1 MYAKLILRNAR
12 RSLQDY
18 LVYIL
23 TMTICVTLFYSFLSI
38 SSSYYEPD
46 IGAEY
51 DFTMLSDGMKLAICA
66 VTLLL
71 LFLIRFV
78 NHYMLRRKQ
87 REFAIQSVMGMEQR
101 TIGRL
106 FFAETFLMG
115 LVSIAAGIF
124 LGVFCSQFI
133 TALLLTSYGKQYE
146 ITWTLFPDTVALTAA
161 FFMLSFLVVGLS
173 NTRAIRKMKIID
185 MLAADRENGPE
196 LRKSRWI
203 WVLTVLF
210 EVFSVWMCVT
220 GVQKVIFYWDSR
232 FALPVQLM
240 FWGNILL
247 PVLSLLW
254 PVLWV
259 LRRRRGGPSTLLLGL
274 LLCAL
279 LNTIAAASVPALNSR
294 YLLALGGGAVNQYL
308 LFVLVDLIFMIC
320 ALLYLASSVLIA
332 WKEGAPEHRYK
343 GENLFFFGQITSKLS
358 TTSKTMSLTCVTL
371 VLAIF
376 LFIAAPVL
384 VGWAYGYLD
393 TRSMYDVQIFSRY
406 NDVYE
411 EESLPQDSYDEVTA
425 YLAEHRIPVSRD
437 CTFSL
442 YLPERADFHSRVKY
456 EFPVV
461 AIALSDYNTI
471 REMLGYEPISLA
483 DDEFATQWKAIATEE
498 DRDIFLREH
507 PQVQTDAGTLT
518 LSAQPYYE
526 ESIGET
532 AYNSYTDVLYIF
544 PDRVCEQLLPVM
556 RNRYIT
562 TKEAISYDD
571 ARELEQVFTDQHPEL
586 ADTGVSYSI
595 RLSTLQINSTKA
607 GNFVLQAAMLYGAVV
622 LMVICLT
629 VLSLQQL
636 LDAGQ
641 YRYRFSVL
649 RKLGVEE
656 GRIGRLVLRQLGV
669 WFGLPVAVA
678 AFVSTVVISYFLQI
692 VSAEVAAYIGLSALM
707 AQVAVTVGILVLL
720 MACYFLST
728 WLLFRKAIG
737 TAPDRGTLPT

>member
-1 MYAKLILRNAR
+1 MYAKLVFRNAR
-12 RSLQDY
+12 RSIQDY

-46 IGAEY
+46 IGTEY

-66 VTLLL
+66 VTLIL

-87 REFAIQSVMGMEQR
+87 REFALQSVMGMEQR
-101 TIGRL
+101 IIGRL

-146 ITWTLFPDTVALTAA
+146 ITWTLFPDTVLLTAG
-161 FFMLSFLVVGLS
+161 FFILSLLVVGLS
-173 NTRAIRKMKIID
+173 NTRTIRKMKIID
-185 MLAADRENGPE
+185 MLTADRENGPE

-203 WVLTVLF
+203 WVLVIFF

-220 GVQKVIFYWDSR
+220 GVQKVLFYWDSR

-240 FWGNILL
+240 FWGNILF
-247 PVLSLLW
+247 PAMSLLW
-254 PVLWV
+254 PALWA
-259 LRRRRGGPSTLLLGL
+259 LRRKKGGFTALFSGL
-274 LLCAL
+274 LFSAF
-279 LNTIAAASVPALNSR
+279 LNTLAAASVPMLNSR
-294 YLLALGGGAVNQYL
+294 YLLALGGGAINQYL
-308 LFVLVDLIFMIC
+308 LFVLVDLIFLIC
-320 ALLYLASSVLIA
+320 ALLYLASSFLVA

-343 GENLFFFGQITSKLS
+343 GENLFFFGQIISKLS

-384 VGWAYGYLD
+384 VGWASGYLD
-393 TRSMYDVQIFSRY
+393 ERSMYDVQVYSWY

-411 EESLPQDSYDEVTA
+411 EGDLPGNICYDEVTA
-425 YLAEHRIPVSRD
+425 YLAEHHISVAGD

-442 YLPERADFHSRVKY
+442 YLPERADFHNRVKY

-461 AIALSDYNTI
+461 AIALSDYNAI
-471 REMLGYEPISLA
+471 REMLGYAPISLA
-483 DDEFATQWKAIATEE
+483 DGEFTTQWKTIATEE
-498 DRDIFLREH
+498 ERDSFLREH
-507 PQVQTDAGTLT
+507 SQVRTDAGTLT
-518 LSAQPYYE
+518 LSAQPFYVD
-526 ESIGET
+526 SIGGT

-544 PDRVCEQLLPVM
+544 PDSVCAQLLPVM

-562 TKEAISYDD
+562 TEEAISYND
-571 ARELEQVFTDQHPEL
+571 ARELEQVFTEQYPEL

-595 RLSTLQINSTKA
+595 RLSTLQVNSTKA

-656 GRIGRLVLRQLGV
+656 GHIGRLVLRQLGV
-669 WFGLPVAVA
+669 WFGLPVIVA
-678 AFVSTVVISYFLQI
+678 IGVSTIVIVYFLQTISAEISAYIGIGTLLLQIGTMVSILLLLLAGYFVSTWI
-692 VSAEVAAYIGLSALM
+692 
-707 AQVAVTVGILVLL
+707 
-720 MACYFLST
+720 
-728 WLLFRKAIG
+728 LFRRSIEA
-737 TAPDRGTLPT
+737 

>member
-1 MYAKLILRNAR
+1 MYAKLVLRNAR
-12 RSLQDY
+12 RSIKDY

-38 SSSYYEPD
+38 SSSYYNPD
-46 IGAEY
+46 VGAEY

-66 VTLLL
+66 VTLFL

-78 NHYMLRRKQ
+78 NNYMLRRRQ
-87 REFAIQSVMGMEQR
+87 REFALQSIMGMEQR

-133 TALLLTSYGKQYE
+133 TAMLLTSYGKQYE
-146 ITWTLFPDTVALTAA
+146 ITWTLFPDTVLLTVA
-161 FFMLSFLVVGLS
+161 FFVLSFLIVGLS

-185 MLAADRENGPE
+185 MLTADRENGPE

-203 WVLTVLF
+203 WMLTFLF
-210 EVFSVWMCVT
+210 EAFSIWMCVT
-220 GVQKVIFYWDSR
+220 GVQKVLFYWDSR
-232 FALPVQLM
+232 FALPVLLM
-240 FWGNILL
+240 FWGNILF
-247 PVLSLLW
+247 PAISLLW
-254 PVLWV
+254 PVLWALCRKKGGFPV
-259 LRRRRGGPSTLLLGL
+259 LLSGL
-274 LLCAL
+274 LISAF
-279 LNTIAAASVPALNSR
+279 LNTLAAASVPVLNSR
-294 YLLALGGGAVNQYL
+294 YFLGLGGGAVNQYL
-308 LFVLVDLIFMIC
+308 LFVLVDLIFLIC
-320 ALLYLASSVLIA
+320 ALLYLVSSFIVA
-332 WKEGAPEHRYK
+332 WKEVAPEHRYK
-343 GENLFFFGQITSKLS
+343 DENLFFFGQIISKLS

-384 VGWAYGYLD
+384 VGWASGYLD
-393 TRSMYDVQIFSRY
+393 ARSMYDVQIYSRY

-411 EESLPQDSYDEVTA
+411 EANLPQDDYDTVTDYLTDHSIETA
-425 YLAEHRIPVSRD
+425 YD

-442 YLPERADFHSRVKY
+442 YLPNRADFHNRVKY
-456 EFPVV
+456 DFPVV

-471 REMLGYEPISLA
+471 REMLGYEPIFLA
-483 DDEFATQWKAIATEE
+483 DDEFTTQWQAIATTEE
-498 DRDIFLREH
+498 RDSFLRDH
-507 PQVQTDAGTLT
+507 TQVQTDAGTLT
-518 LSAQPYYE
+518 LAEQSYYE
-526 ESIGET
+526 EAIGQT
-532 AYNSYTDVLYIF
+532 AYNSYTNVLFVF
-544 PDRVCEQLLPVM
+544 PDSVCAQLLPVM

-562 TKEAISYDD
+562 TTDAISYDN
-571 ARELEQVFTDQHPEL
+571 ARELEQVFTEQYPEL
-586 ADTGVSYSI
+586 ADTGVAYSI
-595 RLSTLQINSTKA
+595 RLSTLQINSTRA

-656 GRIGRLVLRQLGV
+656 RNIRKLVLKQLGV
-669 WFGLPVAVA
+669 WFGLPIVVAIG
-678 AFVSTVVISYFLQI
+678 VSTVVIVYFLQTI
-692 VSAEVAAYIGLSALM
+692 SAEISAYIGIDTLLL
-707 AQVAVTVGILVLL
+707 QIGTTVSILLL
-720 MACYFLST
+720 LLVGYFVST
-728 WLLFRKAIG
+728 WILFRRSIE
-737 TAPDRGTLPT
+737 T

>member
-1 MYAKLILRNAR
+1 MYAKLVLRNAR
-12 RSLQDY
+12 RSIQDY
-18 LVYIL
+18 LVYLL
-23 TMTICVTLFYSFLSI
+23 TMTVCVTLFYSFLSI
-38 SSSYYEPD
+38 SSSYYVPD
-46 IGAEY
+46 IGTEY

-66 VTLLL
+66 VTLIL

-87 REFAIQSVMGMEQR
+87 REFALQSVMGMEQR

-146 ITWTLFPDTVALTAA
+146 ITWTLFPDTVLLTVA
-161 FFMLSFLVVGLS
+161 FFVLSFLVVGLS

-185 MLAADRENGPE
+185 MLTADRENGPE

-203 WVLTVLF
+203 WMLTFLF
-210 EVFSVWMCVT
+210 EVFSIWMCIT
-220 GVQKVIFYWDSR
+220 GVQKVLFYWDSR

-240 FWGNILL
+240 FWGNILF
-247 PVLSLLW
+247 PAISLLW
-254 PVLWV
+254 PVLWA
-259 LRRRRGGPSTLLLGL
+259 LRRKKGGFPVLLSGL
-274 LLCAL
+274 LISAF
-279 LNTIAAASVPALNSR
+279 LNTLVAASVPVLNSR
-294 YLLALGGGAVNQYL
+294 YFLGLGGGAVNQYL
-308 LFVLVDLIFMIC
+308 LFVLVDLIFLIC
-320 ALLYLASSVLIA
+320 ALLYLVSSFIVA

-343 GENLFFFGQITSKLS
+343 DENLFFFGQIISKLS

-384 VGWAYGYLD
+384 VGWASGYLD
-393 TRSMYDVQIFSRY
+393 ARSMYDVQIYSRY

-411 EESLPQDSYDEVTA
+411 EANLPQDDYDTVTDYLTDHSIETA
-425 YLAEHRIPVSRD
+425 YD

-442 YLPERADFHSRVKY
+442 YLPNRADFHNRVKY
-456 EFPVV
+456 DFPVV

-471 REMLGYEPISLA
+471 REMLGYEPIFLA
-483 DDEFATQWKAIATEE
+483 DDEFTTQWQAIATTDE
-498 DRDIFLREH
+498 RDSFLRDH
-507 PQVQTDAGTLT
+507 TQVQTDAGTLT
-518 LSAQPYYE
+518 LAEQSYYE
-526 ESIGET
+526 DAIGQT
-532 AYNSYTDVLYIF
+532 AYNSYTNVLFVF
-544 PDRVCEQLLPVM
+544 PDSVCAQLLPVM

-562 TKEAISYDD
+562 TTDAISYDN
-571 ARELEQVFTDQHPEL
+571 ARELEQVFTEQYPEL
-586 ADTGVSYSI
+586 ADTGVAYSI
-595 RLSTLQINSTKA
+595 RLSTLQINSTRA

-656 GRIGRLVLRQLGV
+656 RNIRKLVLKQLGV
-669 WFGLPVAVA
+669 WFGLPIVVAIG
-678 AFVSTVVISYFLQI
+678 VSTVVIVYFLQTI
-692 VSAEVAAYIGLSALM
+692 SAEISAYIGIDTLLL
-707 AQVAVTVGILVLL
+707 QIGTTVSILLILL
-720 MACYFLST
+720 VGYFVST
-728 WLLFRKAIG
+728 WILFRRSIE
-737 TAPDRGTLPT
+737 T

>member
-1 MYAKLILRNAR
+1 MYAKLVLRNAR
-12 RSLQDY
+12 RSIQDY

-38 SSSYYEPD
+38 SSNYYNPD

-66 VTLLL
+66 VTLFL

-78 NHYMLRRKQ
+78 NNYMLRRRQ
-87 REFAIQSVMGMEQR
+87 REFALQSIMGMEQR

-133 TALLLTSYGKQYE
+133 TAMLLTSYGKQYE
-146 ITWTLFPDTVALTAA
+146 ITWTLFPDTVLLTVA
-161 FFMLSFLVVGLS
+161 FFVLSFLVVGLS

-185 MLAADRENGPE
+185 MLTADRENGPE

-203 WVLTVLF
+203 WMLTFLF
-210 EVFSVWMCVT
+210 EVFSIWMCIT
-220 GVQKVIFYWDSR
+220 GVQKVLFYWDSR

-240 FWGNILL
+240 FWGNILF
-247 PVLSLLW
+247 PAISLLW
-254 PVLWV
+254 PVLWA
-259 LRRRRGGPSTLLLGL
+259 LRRKKGGFPVLLSGL
-274 LLCAL
+274 LISAF
-279 LNTIAAASVPALNSR
+279 LNTLVAASVPVLNSR
-294 YLLALGGGAVNQYL
+294 YFLGLGGGAVNQYL
-308 LFVLVDLIFMIC
+308 LFVLVDLIFLIC
-320 ALLYLASSVLIA
+320 ALLYLVSSFIVA

-343 GENLFFFGQITSKLS
+343 DENLFFFGQIISKLS

-384 VGWAYGYLD
+384 VGWASGYLD
-393 TRSMYDVQIFSRY
+393 ARSMYDVQIYSRY

-411 EESLPQDSYDEVTA
+411 EANLPQDDYDTVTDYLTDHSIETA
-425 YLAEHRIPVSRD
+425 YD

-442 YLPERADFHSRVKY
+442 YLPNRADFHNRVKY
-456 EFPVV
+456 DFPVV

-471 REMLGYEPISLA
+471 REMLGYEPIFLA
-483 DDEFATQWKAIATEE
+483 DDEFTTQWQAIATTDE
-498 DRDIFLREH
+498 RDSFLRDH
-507 PQVQTDAGTLT
+507 TQVQTDAGTLT
-518 LSAQPYYE
+518 LAEQSYYE
-526 ESIGET
+526 DAIGQT
-532 AYNSYTDVLYIF
+532 AYNSYTNVLFVF
-544 PDRVCEQLLPVM
+544 PDSVCAQLLPVM

-562 TKEAISYDD
+562 TTDAISYDN
-571 ARELEQVFTDQHPEL
+571 ARELEQVFTEQYPEL
-586 ADTGVSYSI
+586 ADTGVAYSI
-595 RLSTLQINSTKA
+595 RLSTLQINSTRA

-656 GRIGRLVLRQLGV
+656 RNIRKLVLKQLGV
-669 WFGLPVAVA
+669 WFGLPIVVAIG
-678 AFVSTVVISYFLQI
+678 VSTVVIVYFLQTI
-692 VSAEVAAYIGLSALM
+692 SAEISAYIGIDTLLL
-707 AQVAVTVGILVLL
+707 QIGTTVSILLILL
-720 MACYFLST
+720 VGYFVST
-728 WLLFRKAIG
+728 WILFRRSIE
-737 TAPDRGTLPT
+737 T

>member
-1 MYAKLILRNAR
+1 MYAKLVLRNAR
-12 RSLQDY
+12 RSIQDY

-38 SSSYYEPD
+38 SSNYYNPD

-66 VTLLL
+66 VTLFL

-78 NHYMLRRKQ
+78 NNYMLRRRQ
-87 REFAIQSVMGMEQR
+87 REFALQSIMGMEQR

-133 TALLLTSYGKQYE
+133 TAMLLTSYGKQYE
-146 ITWTLFPDTVALTAA
+146 ITWTLFPDTVLLTVA
-161 FFMLSFLVVGLS
+161 FFVLSFLVVGLS

-185 MLAADRENGPE
+185 MLTADRENGPE

-203 WVLTVLF
+203 WMLTFLF
-210 EVFSVWMCVT
+210 EVFSIWMCIT
-220 GVQKVIFYWDSR
+220 GVQKVLFYWDSR

-240 FWGNILL
+240 FWGNILF
-247 PVLSLLW
+247 PAISLLW
-254 PVLWV
+254 PVLWA
-259 LRRRRGGPSTLLLGL
+259 LRRKKGGFPVLLSGL
-274 LLCAL
+274 LISAF
-279 LNTIAAASVPALNSR
+279 LNTLVAASVPVLNSR
-294 YLLALGGGAVNQYL
+294 YFLGLGGGAVNQYL
-308 LFVLVDLIFMIC
+308 LFVLVDLIFLIC
-320 ALLYLASSVLIA
+320 ALLYLVSSFIVA

-343 GENLFFFGQITSKLS
+343 DENLFFFGQIISKLS

-384 VGWAYGYLD
+384 VGWASGYLD
-393 TRSMYDVQIFSRY
+393 ARSMYDVQIYSRY

-411 EESLPQDSYDEVTA
+411 EANLPQDDYDTVTDYLTDHSIETA
-425 YLAEHRIPVSRD
+425 YD

-442 YLPERADFHSRVKY
+442 YLPNRADFHNRVKFD
-456 EFPVV
+456 FPVV

-471 REMLGYEPISLA
+471 REMLGYEPIFLA
-483 DDEFATQWKAIATEE
+483 DDEFTTQWQAIATTDE
-498 DRDIFLREH
+498 RDSFLRDH
-507 PQVQTDAGTLT
+507 TQVQTDAGTLT
-518 LSAQPYYE
+518 LAEQSYYE
-526 ESIGET
+526 DAIGQT
-532 AYNSYTDVLYIF
+532 AYNSYTNVLFVF
-544 PDRVCEQLLPVM
+544 PDSVCAQLLPVM

-562 TKEAISYDD
+562 TTDAISYDN
-571 ARELEQVFTDQHPEL
+571 ARELEQVFTEQYPEL
-586 ADTGVSYSI
+586 ADTGVAYSI
-595 RLSTLQINSTKA
+595 RLSTLQINSTRA

-656 GRIGRLVLRQLGV
+656 RNIRKLVLKQLGV
-669 WFGLPVAVA
+669 WFGLPIVVAIG
-678 AFVSTVVISYFLQI
+678 VSTVVIVYFLQTI
-692 VSAEVAAYIGLSALM
+692 SAEISAYIGIGTLLL
-707 AQVAVTVGILVLL
+707 QIGTTVSILLL
-720 MACYFLST
+720 LLVGYFVST
-728 WLLFRKAIG
+728 WILFRRSIE
-737 TAPDRGTLPT
+737 T

>member
-1 MYAKLILRNAR
+1 MYAKLVFRNAR
-12 RSLQDY
+12 RSIQDY

-46 IGAEY
+46 IGTEY

-66 VTLLL
+66 VTLIL

-87 REFAIQSVMGMEQR
+87 REFALQSVMGMEQR
-101 TIGRL
+101 IIGRL

-146 ITWTLFPDTVALTAA
+146 ITWTLFPDTVLLTAG
-161 FFMLSFLVVGLS
+161 FFILSLLVVGLS
-173 NTRAIRKMKIID
+173 NTRTIRKMKIID
-185 MLAADRENGPE
+185 MLTADRDNGPE

-203 WVLTVLF
+203 WVLVIFF

-220 GVQKVIFYWDSR
+220 GVQKVLFYWDSR

-240 FWGNILL
+240 FWGNILF
-247 PVLSLLW
+247 PAMSLLW
-254 PVLWV
+254 PALWA
-259 LRRRRGGPSTLLLGL
+259 LRRKKGGFTALFSGL
-274 LLCAL
+274 LFSAF
-279 LNTIAAASVPALNSR
+279 LNTLAAASVPMLNSR
-294 YLLALGGGAVNQYL
+294 YLLALGGGAINQYL
-308 LFVLVDLIFMIC
+308 LFVLVDLIFLIC
-320 ALLYLASSVLIA
+320 VLIYLVSSFIVA
-332 WKEGAPEHRYK
+332 WKEGKPEHRYK
-343 GENLFFFGQITSKLS
+343 GENLFFFGQIISKLS

-384 VGWAYGYLD
+384 VEWASGYLD
-393 TRSMYDVQIFSRY
+393 ARSMYDVQIYSRY

-411 EESLPQDSYDEVTA
+411 EANLPQDDYDTVTDYLTDHSIETA
-425 YLAEHRIPVSRD
+425 YD

-442 YLPERADFHSRVKY
+442 YLPNRADFHNRVKY
-456 EFPVV
+456 DFPVV

-471 REMLGYEPISLA
+471 REMLGYEPIFLA
-483 DDEFATQWKAIATEE
+483 DGEFTTHWQTIATTDE
-498 DRDIFLREH
+498 RDSFLRDH
-507 PQVQTDAGTLT
+507 TQVQTDAGTLT
-518 LSAQPYYE
+518 LAEQSYYE
-526 ESIGET
+526 EAIGQT
-532 AYNSYTDVLYIF
+532 AYNSYTNVLFVF
-544 PDRVCEQLLPVM
+544 PDSVCAQLLPVM

-562 TKEAISYDD
+562 TEEAISYND
-571 ARELEQVFTDQHPEL
+571 ARELEQVFTEQYPEL
-586 ADTGVSYSI
+586 ADTGVAYSI
-595 RLSTLQINSTKA
+595 RLSTLQINSTRA

-656 GRIGRLVLRQLGV
+656 RNIRKLVLKQLGV
-669 WFGLPVAVA
+669 WFGLPIVVAIG
-678 AFVSTVVISYFLQI
+678 VSTVVIVYFLQTI
-692 VSAEVAAYIGLSALM
+692 SVEISAYIGIGTLLL
-707 AQVAVTVGILVLL
+707 QIGTTVSILLL
-720 MACYFLST
+720 LVGYFVST
-728 WLLFRKAIG
+728 WILFHRSIE
-737 TAPDRGTLPT
+737 T

>member
-1 MYAKLILRNAR
+1 MYAKLVLRNAR
-12 RSLQDY
+12 RSIQDY

-38 SSSYYEPD
+38 SSSYYNPD

-66 VTLLL
+66 VTLFL

-78 NHYMLRRKQ
+78 NNYMLRRRQ
-87 REFAIQSVMGMEQR
+87 REFALQSIMGMEQR

-133 TALLLTSYGKQYE
+133 TAMLLTSYGKQYE
-146 ITWTLFPDTVALTAA
+146 ITWTLFPDTVLLTVA
-161 FFMLSFLVVGLS
+161 FFVLSFLVVGLS

-185 MLAADRENGPE
+185 MLTADRENGPE

-203 WVLTVLF
+203 WMLTFLF
-210 EVFSVWMCVT
+210 EVFSIWMCIT
-220 GVQKVIFYWDSR
+220 GVQKVLFYWDSR

-240 FWGNILL
+240 FWGNILF
-247 PVLSLLW
+247 PAISLLW
-254 PVLWV
+254 PVLWA
-259 LRRRRGGPSTLLLGL
+259 LRRKKGGFPVLLSGL
-274 LLCAL
+274 LISAF
-279 LNTIAAASVPALNSR
+279 LNTLVAASVPVLNSR
-294 YLLALGGGAVNQYL
+294 YFLGLGGGAVNQYL
-308 LFVLVDLIFMIC
+308 LFVLVDLIFLIC
-320 ALLYLASSVLIA
+320 ALLYLVSSFIVA
-332 WKEGAPEHRYK
+332 WKEGSPEHRYK
-343 GENLFFFGQITSKLS
+343 DENLFFFGQIISKLS

-384 VGWAYGYLD
+384 VGWASGYLD
-393 TRSMYDVQIFSRY
+393 ARSMYDVQIYSRY

-411 EESLPQDSYDEVTA
+411 EANLPQDDYDTVTDYLTDHSIETA
-425 YLAEHRIPVSRD
+425 YD

-442 YLPERADFHSRVKY
+442 YLPNRADFHNRVKY
-456 EFPVV
+456 DFPVV

-471 REMLGYEPISLA
+471 REMLGYEPIFLA
-483 DDEFATQWKAIATEE
+483 DDEFTTQWQAIATTDE
-498 DRDIFLREH
+498 RDSFLRDH
-507 PQVQTDAGTLT
+507 TQVQTDAGTLT
-518 LSAQPYYE
+518 LAEQSYYE
-526 ESIGET
+526 DAIGQT
-532 AYNSYTDVLYIF
+532 AYNSYTNVLFVF
-544 PDRVCEQLLPVM
+544 PDSVCAQLLPVM

-562 TKEAISYDD
+562 TTDAISYDN
-571 ARELEQVFTDQHPEL
+571 ARELEQVFTEQYPEL
-586 ADTGVSYSI
+586 ADTGVAYSI
-595 RLSTLQINSTKA
+595 RLSTLQINSTRA

-656 GRIGRLVLRQLGV
+656 RNIRKLVLKQLGV
-669 WFGLPVAVA
+669 WFGLPIVVAIG
-678 AFVSTVVISYFLQI
+678 VSTVVIVYFLQTI
-692 VSAEVAAYIGLSALM
+692 SAEISAYIGIDTLLL
-707 AQVAVTVGILVLL
+707 QIGTTVSILLILL
-720 MACYFLST
+720 VGYFVST
-728 WLLFRKAIG
+728 WILFRRSIE
-737 TAPDRGTLPT
+737 T

>member
-1 MYAKLILRNAR
+1 MYAKLVFRNAR
-12 RSLQDY
+12 RSIQDY

-46 IGAEY
+46 IGTEY

-66 VTLLL
+66 VTLIL

-87 REFAIQSVMGMEQR
+87 REFALQSVMGMEQR
-101 TIGRL
+101 IIGRL

-146 ITWTLFPDTVALTAA
+146 ITWTLFPDTVLLTAG
-161 FFMLSFLVVGLS
+161 FFILSLLVVGLS
-173 NTRAIRKMKIID
+173 NTRTIRKMKIID
-185 MLAADRENGPE
+185 MLTADRDNGPE

-203 WVLTVLF
+203 WVLVIFF

-220 GVQKVIFYWDSR
+220 GVQKVLFYWDSR

-240 FWGNILL
+240 FWGNILF
-247 PVLSLLW
+247 PAMSLLW
-254 PVLWV
+254 PALWA
-259 LRRRRGGPSTLLLGL
+259 LRRKKGGFTALFSGL
-274 LLCAL
+274 LFSAF
-279 LNTIAAASVPALNSR
+279 LNTLAAASVPMLNSR
-294 YLLALGGGAVNQYL
+294 YLLALGGGAINQYL
-308 LFVLVDLIFMIC
+308 LFVLVDLIFLIC
-320 ALLYLASSVLIA
+320 VLIYLVSSFIVA
-332 WKEGAPEHRYK
+332 WKEGKPEHRYK
-343 GENLFFFGQITSKLS
+343 GENLFFFGQIISKLS

-384 VGWAYGYLD
+384 VEWASGYLD
-393 TRSMYDVQIFSRY
+393 ARSMYDVQIYSRY

-411 EESLPQDSYDEVTA
+411 EANLPQDDYDTVTDYLTDHSIETA
-425 YLAEHRIPVSRD
+425 YD

-442 YLPERADFHSRVKY
+442 YLPNRADFHNRVKY
-456 EFPVV
+456 DFPVV

-471 REMLGYEPISLA
+471 REMLGYEPIFLA
-483 DDEFATQWKAIATEE
+483 DGEFTTHWQTIATTDE
-498 DRDIFLREH
+498 RDSFLRDH
-507 PQVQTDAGTLT
+507 TQVQTDAGTLT
-518 LSAQPYYE
+518 LAEQSYYE
-526 ESIGET
+526 EAIGQT
-532 AYNSYTDVLYIF
+532 AYNSYTNVLFVF
-544 PDRVCEQLLPVM
+544 PDSVCAQLLPVM

-562 TKEAISYDD
+562 TTDAISYDN
-571 ARELEQVFTDQHPEL
+571 ARELEQVFTEQYPEL
-586 ADTGVSYSI
+586 ADTGVAYSI
-595 RLSTLQINSTKA
+595 RLSTLQINSTRA

-656 GRIGRLVLRQLGV
+656 RNIRKLVLKQLGV
-669 WFGLPVAVA
+669 WFGLPIVVAIG
-678 AFVSTVVISYFLQI
+678 VSTVVIVYFLRPYPSRSPRI
-692 VSAEVAAYIGLSALM
+692 LESALYCCKLE
-707 AQVAVTVGILVLL
+707 Q
-720 MACYFLST
+720 
-728 WLLFRKAIG
+728 R
-737 TAPDRGTLPT
+737 

>member
-1 MYAKLILRNAR
+1 MYAKLVLRNAR
-12 RSLQDY
+12 RSIQDY

-38 SSSYYEPD
+38 SSNYYNPD

-66 VTLLL
+66 VTLFL

-78 NHYMLRRKQ
+78 NNYMLRRRQ
-87 REFAIQSVMGMEQR
+87 REFALQSIMGMEQR

-133 TALLLTSYGKQYE
+133 TAMLLTSYGKQYE
-146 ITWTLFPDTVALTAA
+146 ITWTLFPDTVLLTVA
-161 FFMLSFLVVGLS
+161 FFVLSFLVVGLS

-185 MLAADRENGPE
+185 MLTADRENGPE

-203 WVLTVLF
+203 WMLTFLF
-210 EVFSVWMCVT
+210 EVFSIWMCIT
-220 GVQKVIFYWDSR
+220 GVQKVLFYWDSR

-240 FWGNILL
+240 FWGNILF
-247 PVLSLLW
+247 PAISLLW
-254 PVLWV
+254 PVLWA
-259 LRRRRGGPSTLLLGL
+259 LRRKKGGFPVLLSGL
-274 LLCAL
+274 LISAF
-279 LNTIAAASVPALNSR
+279 LNTLVAASVPVLNSR
-294 YLLALGGGAVNQYL
+294 YFLGLGGGAVNQYL
-308 LFVLVDLIFMIC
+308 LFVLVDLIFLIC
-320 ALLYLASSVLIA
+320 ALLYLVSSFIVA

-343 GENLFFFGQITSKLS
+343 DENLFFFGQIISKLS

-384 VGWAYGYLD
+384 VGWASGYLD
-393 TRSMYDVQIFSRY
+393 ARSMYDVQIYSRY

-411 EESLPQDSYDEVTA
+411 EANLPQDDYDTVTDYLTDHSIETA
-425 YLAEHRIPVSRD
+425 YD

-442 YLPERADFHSRVKY
+442 YLPNRADFHNRVKY
-456 EFPVV
+456 DFPVV
-461 AIALSDYNTI
+461 AFALSDYNTI
-471 REMLGYEPISLA
+471 REMLGYEPIFLA
-483 DDEFATQWKAIATEE
+483 DDEFTTQWQAIATTDE
-498 DRDIFLREH
+498 RDSFLRDH
-507 PQVQTDAGTLT
+507 TQVQTDAGTLT
-518 LSAQPYYE
+518 LAEQSYYE
-526 ESIGET
+526 DAIGQT
-532 AYNSYTDVLYIF
+532 AYNSYTNVLFVF
-544 PDRVCEQLLPVM
+544 PDSVCAQLLPVM

-562 TKEAISYDD
+562 TTDAISYDN
-571 ARELEQVFTDQHPEL
+571 ARELEQVFTEQYPEL
-586 ADTGVSYSI
+586 ADTGVAYSI
-595 RLSTLQINSTKA
+595 RLSTLQINSTRA

-656 GRIGRLVLRQLGV
+656 RNIRKLVLKQLGV
-669 WFGLPVAVA
+669 WFGLPIVVAIG
-678 AFVSTVVISYFLQI
+678 VSTVVIVYFLQTI
-692 VSAEVAAYIGLSALM
+692 SAEISAYIGIGTLLL
-707 AQVAVTVGILVLL
+707 QIGTTVSILLL
-720 MACYFLST
+720 LLVGYFVST
-728 WLLFRKAIG
+728 WILFRRSIE
-737 TAPDRGTLPT
+737 T

>member
-1 MYAKLILRNAR
+1 MYAKLVFRNAR
-12 RSLQDY
+12 RSIQDY

-46 IGAEY
+46 IGTEY

-66 VTLLL
+66 VTLIL

-87 REFAIQSVMGMEQR
+87 REFALQSVMGMEQR
-101 TIGRL
+101 IIGRL

-146 ITWTLFPDTVALTAA
+146 ITWTLFPDTVLLTAG
-161 FFMLSFLVVGLS
+161 FFILSLLVVGLS
-173 NTRAIRKMKIID
+173 NTRTIRKMKIID
-185 MLAADRENGPE
+185 MLTADRDNGPE

-203 WVLTVLF
+203 WVLVIFF

-220 GVQKVIFYWDSR
+220 GVQKVLFYWDSR

-240 FWGNILL
+240 FWGNILF
-247 PVLSLLW
+247 PAMSLLW
-254 PVLWV
+254 PALWA
-259 LRRRRGGPSTLLLGL
+259 LRRKKGGFTALFSGL
-274 LLCAL
+274 LFSAF
-279 LNTIAAASVPALNSR
+279 LNTLAAASVPMLNSR
-294 YLLALGGGAVNQYL
+294 YLLALGGGAINQYL
-308 LFVLVDLIFMIC
+308 LFVLVDLIFLIC
-320 ALLYLASSVLIA
+320 VLIYLVSSFIVA
-332 WKEGAPEHRYK
+332 WKEGKPEHRYK
-343 GENLFFFGQITSKLS
+343 GENLFFFGQIISKLS

-384 VGWAYGYLD
+384 VEWASGYLD
-393 TRSMYDVQIFSRY
+393 ARSMYDVQIYSRY

-411 EESLPQDSYDEVTA
+411 EANLPQDDYDTVTDYLTDHSIETA
-425 YLAEHRIPVSRD
+425 YD

-442 YLPERADFHSRVKY
+442 YLPNRADFHNRVKY
-456 EFPVV
+456 DFPVV

-471 REMLGYEPISLA
+471 REMLGYEPIFLA
-483 DDEFATQWKAIATEE
+483 DGEFTTHWQTIATTDE
-498 DRDIFLREH
+498 RDSFLRDH
-507 PQVQTDAGTLT
+507 TQVQTDAGTLT
-518 LSAQPYYE
+518 LAEQSYYE
-526 ESIGET
+526 EAIGQT
-532 AYNSYTDVLYIF
+532 AYNSYTNVLFVF
-544 PDRVCEQLLPVM
+544 PDSVCAQLLPVM

-562 TKEAISYDD
+562 TTDAISYDN
-571 ARELEQVFTDQHPEL
+571 ARELEQVFTEQYPEL
-586 ADTGVSYSI
+586 ADTGVAYSI
-595 RLSTLQINSTKA
+595 RLSTLQINSTRA

-656 GRIGRLVLRQLGV
+656 RNIRKLVLKQLGV
-669 WFGLPVAVA
+669 WFGLPIVVAIG
-678 AFVSTVVISYFLQI
+678 VSTVVIVYFLQTI
-692 VSAEVAAYIGLSALM
+692 SVEISAYIGIGTLLL
-707 AQVAVTVGILVLL
+707 QIGTTVSILLL
-720 MACYFLST
+720 LVGYFVST
-728 WLLFRKAIG
+728 WILFHRSIE
-737 TAPDRGTLPT
+737 T

>member
-1 MYAKLILRNAR
+1 MYAKLVFRNAR
-12 RSLQDY
+12 RSIQDY

-38 SSSYYEPD
+38 SSSNYDPD
-46 IGAEY
+46 IGTEY

-66 VTLLL
+66 ITLFL

-87 REFAIQSVMGMEQR
+87 REFALQSVMGMEQR
-101 TIGRL
+101 IIGRL

-146 ITWTLFPDTVALTAA
+146 ITWTLFPDTVLLTAG
-161 FFMLSFLVVGLS
+161 FFILSLLVVGLS
-173 NTRAIRKMKIID
+173 NTRTIRKMKIID
-185 MLAADRENGPE
+185 MLTADRDNGPE

-203 WVLTVLF
+203 WVLVIFF

-220 GVQKVIFYWDSR
+220 GVQKVLFYWDSR

-240 FWGNILL
+240 FWGNILF
-247 PVLSLLW
+247 PAMSLLW
-254 PVLWV
+254 PALWA
-259 LRRRRGGPSTLLLGL
+259 LRRKKGGFTALFSGL
-274 LLCAL
+274 LFSAF
-279 LNTIAAASVPALNSR
+279 LNTLAAASVPMLNSR
-294 YLLALGGGAVNQYL
+294 YLLALGGGAINQYL
-308 LFVLVDLIFMIC
+308 LFVLVDLIFLIC
-320 ALLYLASSVLIA
+320 VLIYLVSSFIVA
-332 WKEGAPEHRYK
+332 WKEGKPEHRYK
-343 GENLFFFGQITSKLS
+343 GENLFFFGQIISKLS

-384 VGWAYGYLD
+384 VEWASGYLD
-393 TRSMYDVQIFSRY
+393 ARSMYDVQIYSRY

-411 EESLPQDSYDEVTA
+411 EANLPQDDYDTVTDYLTDHSIETA
-425 YLAEHRIPVSRD
+425 YD

-442 YLPERADFHSRVKY
+442 YLPNRADFHNRVKY
-456 EFPVV
+456 DFPVV

-471 REMLGYEPISLA
+471 REMLGYEPIFLA
-483 DDEFATQWKAIATEE
+483 DDEFTTQWQAIATTDE
-498 DRDIFLREH
+498 RDSFLRDH
-507 PQVQTDAGTLT
+507 TQVQTDAGTLT
-518 LSAQPYYE
+518 LAEQSYYE
-526 ESIGET
+526 EAIGQT
-532 AYNSYTDVLYIF
+532 AYNSYTNVLFVF
-544 PDRVCEQLLPVM
+544 PDSVCAQLLPVM

-562 TKEAISYDD
+562 TTDAISYDN
-571 ARELEQVFTDQHPEL
+571 ARELEQVFTEQYPEL
-586 ADTGVSYSI
+586 ADTGVAYSI
-595 RLSTLQINSTKA
+595 RLSTLQINSTRA

-656 GRIGRLVLRQLGV
+656 RNIRKLVLKQLGV
-669 WFGLPVAVA
+669 WFGLPIVVAIG
-678 AFVSTVVISYFLQI
+678 VSTVVIVYFLQTI
-692 VSAEVAAYIGLSALM
+692 SAEISAYIGIGTLLL
-707 AQVAVTVGILVLL
+707 QIGTTVSILLL
-720 MACYFLST
+720 LLVGYFVST
-728 WLLFRKAIG
+728 WILFRRSIE
-737 TAPDRGTLPT
+737 T

>member
-1 MYAKLILRNAR
+1 MYAKLVLRNAR
-12 RSLQDY
+12 RSIQDY

-38 SSSYYEPD
+38 SSNYYNPD

-66 VTLLL
+66 VTLIL

-87 REFAIQSVMGMEQR
+87 REFALQSIMGMEQQ

-133 TALLLTSYGKQYE
+133 TAMLLTSYGKQYE
-146 ITWTLFPDTVALTAA
+146 ITWTLFPDTVLLTVA
-161 FFMLSFLVVGLS
+161 FFVLSFLVVGLS

-185 MLAADRENGPE
+185 MLTADRKNGPE

-203 WVLTVLF
+203 WMLTFLF
-210 EVFSVWMCVT
+210 EVFSIWMCIT
-220 GVQKVIFYWDSR
+220 GVQKVLFYWDSR

-240 FWGNILL
+240 FWGNILF
-247 PVLSLLW
+247 PAISLLW
-254 PVLWV
+254 PVLWA
-259 LRRRRGGPSTLLLGL
+259 LRRKKGGFPVLLSGL
-274 LLCAL
+274 LISAF
-279 LNTIAAASVPALNSR
+279 LNTLVAASVPVLNSR
-294 YLLALGGGAVNQYL
+294 YFLGLGGGAVNQYL
-308 LFVLVDLIFMIC
+308 LFVLVDLIFLIC
-320 ALLYLASSVLIA
+320 ALLYLVSSFIVA
-332 WKEGAPEHRYK
+332 WKEGSPEHRYK
-343 GENLFFFGQITSKLS
+343 DENLFFFGQIISKLS

-384 VGWAYGYLD
+384 VGWASGYLD
-393 TRSMYDVQIFSRY
+393 ARSMYDVQIYSRY

-411 EESLPQDSYDEVTA
+411 EANLPQDDYDTVTDYLTDHSIETA
-425 YLAEHRIPVSRD
+425 YD

-442 YLPERADFHSRVKY
+442 YLPNRADFHNRVKY
-456 EFPVV
+456 DFPVV

-471 REMLGYEPISLA
+471 REMLGYEPIFLA
-483 DDEFATQWKAIATEE
+483 DDEFTTQWQAIATTDE
-498 DRDIFLREH
+498 RDSFLRDH
-507 PQVQTDAGTLT
+507 TQVQTDAGTLT
-518 LSAQPYYE
+518 LAEQSYYE
-526 ESIGET
+526 DAIGQT
-532 AYNSYTDVLYIF
+532 AYNSYTNVLFVF
-544 PDRVCEQLLPVM
+544 PDSVCAQLLPVM

-562 TKEAISYDD
+562 TTDAISYDN
-571 ARELEQVFTDQHPEL
+571 ARELEQVFTEQYPEL
-586 ADTGVSYSI
+586 ADTGVAYSI
-595 RLSTLQINSTKA
+595 RLSTLQINSTRA

-656 GRIGRLVLRQLGV
+656 RNIRKLVLKQLGV
-669 WFGLPVAVA
+669 WFGLPIVVAIG
-678 AFVSTVVISYFLQI
+678 VSTVVIVYFLQTI
-692 VSAEVAAYIGLSALM
+692 SAEISAYIGIDTLLL
-707 AQVAVTVGILVLL
+707 QIGTTVSILLILL
-720 MACYFLST
+720 VGYFVST
-728 WLLFRKAIG
+728 WILFRRSIE
-737 TAPDRGTLPT
+737 T

>member
-1 MYAKLILRNAR
+1 MYAKLVLRNAR
-12 RSLQDY
+12 RSIQDY

-38 SSSYYEPD
+38 SSNYYNPD

-66 VTLLL
+66 VTLFL

-78 NHYMLRRKQ
+78 NNYMLRRKQ
-87 REFAIQSVMGMEQR
+87 REFALQSIMGMEQR

-115 LVSIAAGIF
+115 LVSIVAGIF
-124 LGVFCSQFI
+124 FGVFCSQFI
-133 TALLLTSYGKQYE
+133 TAMLLTSYGKQYE
-146 ITWTLFPDTVALTAA
+146 ITWTLFPDTVLLTVA
-161 FFMLSFLVVGLS
+161 FFVLSFLVVGLS

-185 MLAADRENGPE
+185 MLTADRENGPE

-203 WVLTVLF
+203 WMLTFLF
-210 EVFSVWMCVT
+210 EVFSIWMCIT
-220 GVQKVIFYWDSR
+220 GVQKVLFYWDSR

-240 FWGNILL
+240 FWGNILF
-247 PVLSLLW
+247 PAISLLW
-254 PVLWV
+254 PVLWA
-259 LRRRRGGPSTLLLGL
+259 LRRKKGGFPVLLSGL
-274 LLCAL
+274 LISAF
-279 LNTIAAASVPALNSR
+279 LNTLVAASVPVLNSR
-294 YLLALGGGAVNQYL
+294 YFLGLGGGAVNQYL
-308 LFVLVDLIFMIC
+308 LFVLVDLIFLIC
-320 ALLYLASSVLIA
+320 ALLYLVSSFIVA

-343 GENLFFFGQITSKLS
+343 DENLFFFGQIISKLS

-384 VGWAYGYLD
+384 VGWASGYLD
-393 TRSMYDVQIFSRY
+393 ARSMYDVQIYSRY

-411 EESLPQDSYDEVTA
+411 EANLPQDDYDTVTDYLTDHSIETA
-425 YLAEHRIPVSRD
+425 YD

-442 YLPERADFHSRVKY
+442 YLPNRADFHNRVKY
-456 EFPVV
+456 DFPVV

-471 REMLGYEPISLA
+471 REMLGYEPIFLA
-483 DDEFATQWKAIATEE
+483 DDEFTTQWQAIATTDE
-498 DRDIFLREH
+498 RDSFLRDH
-507 PQVQTDAGTLT
+507 TQVQTDAGTLT
-518 LSAQPYYE
+518 LAEQSYYE
-526 ESIGET
+526 DAIGQT
-532 AYNSYTDVLYIF
+532 AYNSYTNVLFVF
-544 PDRVCEQLLPVM
+544 PDSVCAQLLPVM

-562 TKEAISYDD
+562 TTDAISYDN
-571 ARELEQVFTDQHPEL
+571 ARELEQVFTEQYPEL
-586 ADTGVSYSI
+586 ADTGVAYSI
-595 RLSTLQINSTKA
+595 RLSTLQINSTRA

-656 GRIGRLVLRQLGV
+656 RNIRKLVLKQLGV
-669 WFGLPVAVA
+669 WFGLPIVVAIG
-678 AFVSTVVISYFLQI
+678 VSTVVIVYFLQTI
-692 VSAEVAAYIGLSALM
+692 SAEISAYIGIDTLLL
-707 AQVAVTVGILVLL
+707 QIGTTVSILLILL
-720 MACYFLST
+720 VGYFVST
-728 WLLFRKAIG
+728 WILFRRSIE
-737 TAPDRGTLPT
+737 T

>member
-1 MYAKLILRNAR
+1 MYAKLVLRNAR
-12 RSLQDY
+12 RSIQDY

-38 SSSYYEPD
+38 SSSYYNPD

-66 VTLLL
+66 VTLFL

-78 NHYMLRRKQ
+78 NNYMLRRRQ
-87 REFAIQSVMGMEQR
+87 REFALQSIMGMEQR

-133 TALLLTSYGKQYE
+133 TAMLLTSYGKQYE
-146 ITWTLFPDTVALTAA
+146 ITWTLFPDTVLLTVA
-161 FFMLSFLVVGLS
+161 FFVLSFLVVGLS

-185 MLAADRENGPE
+185 MLTADRENGPE

-203 WVLTVLF
+203 WMLTFLF
-210 EVFSVWMCVT
+210 EVFSIWMCIT
-220 GVQKVIFYWDSR
+220 GVQKVLFYWDSR

-240 FWGNILL
+240 FWGNILF
-247 PVLSLLW
+247 PAISLLW
-254 PVLWV
+254 PVLWA
-259 LRRRRGGPSTLLLGL
+259 LRRKKGGFPVLLSGL
-274 LLCAL
+274 LISAF
-279 LNTIAAASVPALNSR
+279 LNTLVAASVPVLNSR
-294 YLLALGGGAVNQYL
+294 YFLGLGGGAVNQYL
-308 LFVLVDLIFMIC
+308 LFVLVDLIFLIC
-320 ALLYLASSVLIA
+320 ALLYLVSSFIVA

-343 GENLFFFGQITSKLS
+343 DENLFFFGQIISKLS

-384 VGWAYGYLD
+384 VGWASGYLD
-393 TRSMYDVQIFSRY
+393 ARSMYDVQIYSRY

-411 EESLPQDSYDEVTA
+411 EANLPQDDYDTVTDYLTDHSIETA
-425 YLAEHRIPVSRD
+425 YD

-442 YLPERADFHSRVKY
+442 YLPNRADFHNRVKY
-456 EFPVV
+456 DFPVV

-471 REMLGYEPISLA
+471 REMLGYEPIFLA
-483 DDEFATQWKAIATEE
+483 DDEFTTQWQAIATTDE
-498 DRDIFLREH
+498 RDSFLRDH
-507 PQVQTDAGTLT
+507 TQVQTDAGTLT
-518 LSAQPYYE
+518 LAEQSYYE
-526 ESIGET
+526 DAIGQT
-532 AYNSYTDVLYIF
+532 AYNSYTNVLFVF
-544 PDRVCEQLLPVM
+544 PDSVCAQLLPVM

-562 TKEAISYDD
+562 TTDAISYDN
-571 ARELEQVFTDQHPEL
+571 ARELEQVFTEQYPEL
-586 ADTGVSYSI
+586 ADTGVAYSI
-595 RLSTLQINSTKA
+595 RLSTLQINSTRA

-636 LDAGQ
+636 LDTGQ

-656 GRIGRLVLRQLGV
+656 RNIRKLVLKQLGV
-669 WFGLPVAVA
+669 WFGLPIVVAIG
-678 AFVSTVVISYFLQI
+678 VSTVVIVYFLQTI
-692 VSAEVAAYIGLSALM
+692 SAEISAYIGIDTLLL
-707 AQVAVTVGILVLL
+707 QIGTTVSILLILL
-720 MACYFLST
+720 VGYFVST
-728 WLLFRKAIG
+728 WILFRRSIE
-737 TAPDRGTLPT
+737 T

>member
-1 MYAKLILRNAR
+1 MYAKLVFRNAR
-12 RSLQDY
+12 RSIQDY

-38 SSSYYEPD
+38 SSNYYEPD
-46 IGAEY
+46 IGTEY

-66 VTLLL
+66 VTLIL

-87 REFAIQSVMGMEQR
+87 REFALQSVMGMEQR
-101 TIGRL
+101 IIGRL

-115 LVSIAAGIF
+115 LVSIVAGIF

-146 ITWTLFPDTVALTAA
+146 ITWTLFPDTVLLTAG
-161 FFMLSFLVVGLS
+161 FFILSLLVVGLS
-173 NTRAIRKMKIID
+173 NTRTIRKMKIID
-185 MLAADRENGPE
+185 MLTADRENGPE

-203 WVLTVLF
+203 WVLVIFF

-220 GVQKVIFYWDSR
+220 GVQKVLFYWDSR

-240 FWGNILL
+240 FWGNILF
-247 PVLSLLW
+247 PAMSLLW
-254 PVLWV
+254 PALWA
-259 LRRRRGGPSTLLLGL
+259 LRRRKGGFPALLSGL
-274 LLCAL
+274 LLCSL

-294 YLLALGGGAVNQYL
+294 YLLALGGGGVNQYL
-308 LFVLVDLIFMIC
+308 LFILVDLIFLIC
-320 ALLYLASSVLIA
+320 ALLYLASSFLVA

-343 GENLFFFGQITSKLS
+343 GENLFFFGQIISKLS

-384 VGWAYGYLD
+384 VGWASGYLD
-393 TRSMYDVQIFSRY
+393 ERSMYDVQVYSWY

-411 EESLPQDSYDEVTA
+411 EGDLPGNIYYDEITA
-425 YLAEHRIPVSRD
+425 YLAEHHISVAGDR
-437 CTFSL
+437 TFSL
-442 YLPERADFHSRVKY
+442 YLPERADFHNRVKY

-461 AIALSDYNTI
+461 AIALSDYNAI
-471 REMLGYEPISLA
+471 REMLGYAPISLA
-483 DDEFATQWKAIATEE
+483 DGEFTTQWKTIATEE
-498 DRDIFLREH
+498 ERDSFLREH
-507 PQVQTDAGTLT
+507 SQVQTDAGTLT
-518 LSAQPYYE
+518 LAEQSYYE
-526 ESIGET
+526 EAIGQT
-532 AYNSYTDVLYIF
+532 AYNSYTNVLFVF
-544 PDRVCEQLLPVM
+544 PDSVCAQLLPVM

-562 TKEAISYDD
+562 TTDAISYDN
-571 ARELEQVFTDQHPEL
+571 ARELEQVFTEQYPEL
-586 ADTGVSYSI
+586 ADTGVAYSI
-595 RLSTLQINSTKA
+595 RLSTLQINSTRA

-656 GRIGRLVLRQLGV
+656 RNIRKLVLKQLGV
-669 WFGLPVAVA
+669 WFGLPIVVAIG
-678 AFVSTVVISYFLQI
+678 VSTVVIVYFLQTI
-692 VSAEVAAYIGLSALM
+692 SVEISAYIGIGTLLL
-707 AQVAVTVGILVLL
+707 QIGTTVSILLL
-720 MACYFLST
+720 LLVGYFVST
-728 WLLFRKAIG
+728 WILFHRSIE
-737 TAPDRGTLPT
+737 T

>member
-1 MYAKLILRNAR
+1 MYAKLVLRNAR
-12 RSLQDY
+12 RSIQDY

-38 SSSYYEPD
+38 SSNYYNPD

-66 VTLLL
+66 VTLFL

-78 NHYMLRRKQ
+78 NNYMLRRRQ
-87 REFAIQSVMGMEQR
+87 REFALQSIMGMEQR

-133 TALLLTSYGKQYE
+133 TAMLLTSYGKQYE
-146 ITWTLFPDTVALTAA
+146 ITWTLFPDTVLLTVA
-161 FFMLSFLVVGLS
+161 FFVLSFLVVGLS

-185 MLAADRENGPE
+185 MLTADRKNGPE

-203 WVLTVLF
+203 WMLTFLF
-210 EVFSVWMCVT
+210 EVFSIWMCIT
-220 GVQKVIFYWDSR
+220 GVQKVLFYWDSR

-240 FWGNILL
+240 FWGNILF
-247 PVLSLLW
+247 PAISLLW
-254 PVLWV
+254 PVLWA
-259 LRRRRGGPSTLLLGL
+259 LRRKKGGFPVLLSGL
-274 LLCAL
+274 LISAF
-279 LNTIAAASVPALNSR
+279 LNTLVAASVPVLNSR
-294 YLLALGGGAVNQYL
+294 YFLGLGGGAVNQYL
-308 LFVLVDLIFMIC
+308 LFVLVDLIFLIC
-320 ALLYLASSVLIA
+320 ALLYLVSSFIVA
-332 WKEGAPEHRYK
+332 WKEGSPEHRYK
-343 GENLFFFGQITSKLS
+343 DENLFFFGQIISKLS

-384 VGWAYGYLD
+384 VGWASGYLD
-393 TRSMYDVQIFSRY
+393 ARSMYDVQIYSRY

-411 EESLPQDSYDEVTA
+411 EANLPQDDYDTVTDYLTDHSIETA
-425 YLAEHRIPVSRD
+425 YD
-437 CTFSL
+437 CTFIL
-442 YLPERADFHSRVKY
+442 YLPNRADFHNRVKY
-456 EFPVV
+456 DFPVV

-471 REMLGYEPISLA
+471 REMLGYEPIFLA
-483 DDEFATQWKAIATEE
+483 DDEFTTQWQAIATTDE
-498 DRDIFLREH
+498 RDSFLRDH
-507 PQVQTDAGTLT
+507 TQVQTDAGTLT
-518 LSAQPYYE
+518 LAEQSYYE
-526 ESIGET
+526 DAIGQT
-532 AYNSYTDVLYIF
+532 AYNSYTNVLFVF
-544 PDRVCEQLLPVM
+544 PDSVCAQLLPVM

-562 TKEAISYDD
+562 TTDAISYDN
-571 ARELEQVFTDQHPEL
+571 ARELEQVFTEQYPEL
-586 ADTGVSYSI
+586 ADTGVAYSI
-595 RLSTLQINSTKA
+595 RLSTLQINSTRA

-656 GRIGRLVLRQLGV
+656 RNIRKLVLKQLGV
-669 WFGLPVAVA
+669 WFGLPIVVAIG
-678 AFVSTVVISYFLQI
+678 VSTVVIVYFLQTI
-692 VSAEVAAYIGLSALM
+692 SAEISAYIGIDTLLL
-707 AQVAVTVGILVLL
+707 QIGTTVSILLILL
-720 MACYFLST
+720 VGYFVST
-728 WLLFRKAIG
+728 WILFRRSIE
-737 TAPDRGTLPT
+737 T

>member
-1 MYAKLILRNAR
+1 MYAKLVFRNAR
-12 RSLQDY
+12 RSIQDY

-46 IGAEY
+46 IGTEY

-66 VTLLL
+66 VTLIL

-87 REFAIQSVMGMEQR
+87 REFALQSVMGMEQR
-101 TIGRL
+101 IIGRL

-146 ITWTLFPDTVALTAA
+146 ITWTLFPDTVLLTAG
-161 FFMLSFLVVGLS
+161 FFILSLLVVGLS
-173 NTRAIRKMKIID
+173 NTRTIRKMKIID
-185 MLAADRENGPE
+185 MLTADRDNGPE

-203 WVLTVLF
+203 WVLVIFF

-220 GVQKVIFYWDSR
+220 GVQKVLFYWDSR

-240 FWGNILL
+240 FWGNILF
-247 PVLSLLW
+247 PAMSLLW
-254 PVLWV
+254 PALWA
-259 LRRRRGGPSTLLLGL
+259 LRRKKGGFTALFSGL
-274 LLCAL
+274 LFSAF
-279 LNTIAAASVPALNSR
+279 LNTLAAASVPMLNSR
-294 YLLALGGGAVNQYL
+294 YLLALGGGAINQYL
-308 LFVLVDLIFMIC
+308 LFVLVDLIFLIC
-320 ALLYLASSVLIA
+320 VLIYLVSSFIVA
-332 WKEGAPEHRYK
+332 WKEGKPEHRYK
-343 GENLFFFGQITSKLS
+343 GENLFFFGQIISKLS

-384 VGWAYGYLD
+384 VGWASGYLD
-393 TRSMYDVQIFSRY
+393 ARSMYDVQIYSRY

-411 EESLPQDSYDEVTA
+411 EANLPQDDYDTVTDYLTDHSIETA
-425 YLAEHRIPVSRD
+425 YD

-442 YLPERADFHSRVKY
+442 YLPNRADFHNRVKY
-456 EFPVV
+456 DFPVV

-471 REMLGYEPISLA
+471 REMLGYEPIFLA
-483 DDEFATQWKAIATEE
+483 DGEFTTHWQTIATTDE
-498 DRDIFLREH
+498 RDSFLRDH
-507 PQVQTDAGTLT
+507 TQVQTDAGTLT
-518 LSAQPYYE
+518 LAEQSYYE
-526 ESIGET
+526 EAIGQT
-532 AYNSYTDVLYIF
+532 AYNSYTNVLFVF
-544 PDRVCEQLLPVM
+544 PDSVCAQLLPVM

-562 TKEAISYDD
+562 TTDAISYDN
-571 ARELEQVFTDQHPEL
+571 ARELEQVFTEQYPEL
-586 ADTGVSYSI
+586 ADTGVAYSI
-595 RLSTLQINSTKA
+595 RLSTLQINSTRA

-656 GRIGRLVLRQLGV
+656 RNIRKLVLKQLGV
-669 WFGLPVAVA
+669 WFGLPIVVAIG
-678 AFVSTVVISYFLQI
+678 VSTVVIVYFLQTI
-692 VSAEVAAYIGLSALM
+692 SVEISAYIGIGTLLL
-707 AQVAVTVGILVLL
+707 QIGTTVSILLL
-720 MACYFLST
+720 LLVGYFVST
-728 WLLFRKAIG
+728 WILFHRSIE
-737 TAPDRGTLPT
+737 T

>member
-1 MYAKLILRNAR
+1 MYAKLVFRNAR
-12 RSLQDY
+12 RSIQDY

-38 SSSYYEPD
+38 YSSYYEPD
-46 IGAEY
+46 IGTEY

-66 VTLLL
+66 VTLIL

-87 REFAIQSVMGMEQR
+87 REFALQSVMGMEQR
-101 TIGRL
+101 IIGRL

-146 ITWTLFPDTVALTAA
+146 ITWTLFPDTVLLTAG
-161 FFMLSFLVVGLS
+161 FFILSLLVVGLS
-173 NTRAIRKMKIID
+173 NTRTIRKMKIID
-185 MLAADRENGPE
+185 MLTADRDNGPE

-203 WVLTVLF
+203 WVLVIFF

-220 GVQKVIFYWDSR
+220 GVQKVLFYWDSR

-240 FWGNILL
+240 FWGNILF
-247 PVLSLLW
+247 PAMSLLW
-254 PVLWV
+254 PALWA
-259 LRRRRGGPSTLLLGL
+259 LRRKKGGFTALFSGL
-274 LLCAL
+274 LFSAF
-279 LNTIAAASVPALNSR
+279 LNTLAAASVPMLNSR
-294 YLLALGGGAVNQYL
+294 YLLALGGGAINQYL
-308 LFVLVDLIFMIC
+308 LFVLVDLIFLIC
-320 ALLYLASSVLIA
+320 VLIYLVSSFIVA
-332 WKEGAPEHRYK
+332 WKEGKPEHRYK
-343 GENLFFFGQITSKLS
+343 GENLFFFGQIISKLS

-384 VGWAYGYLD
+384 VEWASGYLD
-393 TRSMYDVQIFSRY
+393 ARSMYDVQIYSRY

-411 EESLPQDSYDEVTA
+411 EANLPQDDYDTVTDYLTDHSIETA
-425 YLAEHRIPVSRD
+425 YD

-442 YLPERADFHSRVKY
+442 YLPNRADFHNRVKY
-456 EFPVV
+456 DFPVV

-471 REMLGYEPISLA
+471 REMLGYEPIFLA
-483 DDEFATQWKAIATEE
+483 DGEFTTHWQTIATTDE
-498 DRDIFLREH
+498 RDSFLRDH
-507 PQVQTDAGTLT
+507 TQVQTDAGTLT
-518 LSAQPYYE
+518 LAEQSYYE
-526 ESIGET
+526 EAIGQT
-532 AYNSYTDVLYIF
+532 AYNSYTNVLFVF
-544 PDRVCEQLLPVM
+544 PDSVCAQLLPVM

-562 TKEAISYDD
+562 TTDAISYDN
-571 ARELEQVFTDQHPEL
+571 ARELEQVFTEQYPEL
-586 ADTGVSYSI
+586 ADTGVAYSI
-595 RLSTLQINSTKA
+595 RLSTLQINSTRA

-656 GRIGRLVLRQLGV
+656 RNIRKLVLKQLGV
-669 WFGLPVAVA
+669 WFGLPIVVAIG
-678 AFVSTVVISYFLQI
+678 VSTVVIVYFLQTI
-692 VSAEVAAYIGLSALM
+692 SVEISAYIGIGTLLL
-707 AQVAVTVGILVLL
+707 QIGTTVSILLL
-720 MACYFLST
+720 LLVGYFVST
-728 WLLFRKAIG
+728 WILFHRSIE
-737 TAPDRGTLPT
+737 T

>member
-1 MYAKLILRNAR
+1 MYAKLVLRNAR
-12 RSLQDY
+12 RSIQDY

-38 SSSYYEPD
+38 SSSYYNPD

-66 VTLLL
+66 VTLFL

-78 NHYMLRRKQ
+78 NNYMLRRRQ
-87 REFAIQSVMGMEQR
+87 REFALQSIMGMEQR

-133 TALLLTSYGKQYE
+133 TAMLLTSYGKQYE
-146 ITWTLFPDTVALTAA
+146 ITWTLFPDTVLLTVA
-161 FFMLSFLVVGLS
+161 FFVLSFLVVGLS

-185 MLAADRENGPE
+185 MLTADRENGPE

-203 WVLTVLF
+203 WMLTFLF
-210 EVFSVWMCVT
+210 EVFSIWMCIT
-220 GVQKVIFYWDSR
+220 GVQKVLFYWDSR

-240 FWGNILL
+240 FWGNILF
-247 PVLSLLW
+247 PAISLLW
-254 PVLWV
+254 PVLWA
-259 LRRRRGGPSTLLLGL
+259 LRRKKGGFPVLLSGL
-274 LLCAL
+274 LISAF
-279 LNTIAAASVPALNSR
+279 LNTLVAASVPVLNSR
-294 YLLALGGGAVNQYL
+294 YFLGLGGGAVNQYL
-308 LFVLVDLIFMIC
+308 LFVLVDLIFLIC
-320 ALLYLASSVLIA
+320 ALLYLVSSFIVA

-343 GENLFFFGQITSKLS
+343 DENLFFFGQIISKLS

-384 VGWAYGYLD
+384 VGWASGYLD
-393 TRSMYDVQIFSRY
+393 ARSMYDVQIYSRY

-411 EESLPQDSYDEVTA
+411 EANLPQDDYDTVTDYLTDHSIETA
-425 YLAEHRIPVSRD
+425 YD

-442 YLPERADFHSRVKY
+442 YLPNRADFHNRVKY
-456 EFPVV
+456 DFPVV

-471 REMLGYEPISLA
+471 REMLGYEPIFLA
-483 DDEFATQWKAIATEE
+483 DDEFTTQWQAIATTDE
-498 DRDIFLREH
+498 RDSFLRDH
-507 PQVQTDAGTLT
+507 TQVQTDAGTLT
-518 LSAQPYYE
+518 LAEQSYYE
-526 ESIGET
+526 DAIGQT
-532 AYNSYTDVLYIF
+532 AYNSYTNVLFVF
-544 PDRVCEQLLPVM
+544 PDSVCAQLLPVM

-562 TKEAISYDD
+562 TTDAISYDN
-571 ARELEQVFTDQHPEL
+571 ARELEQVFTEQYPEL
-586 ADTGVSYSI
+586 ADTGVAYSI
-595 RLSTLQINSTKA
+595 RLSTLQINSTRA

-656 GRIGRLVLRQLGV
+656 RNIRKLVLKQLGV
-669 WFGLPVAVA
+669 WFGLPIVVAIG
-678 AFVSTVVISYFLQI
+678 VSTVVIVYFLQTI
-692 VSAEVAAYIGLSALM
+692 SAEISAYIGIDTLLL
-707 AQVAVTVGILVLL
+707 QIGTTVSILLL
-720 MACYFLST
+720 LLVGYFVST
-728 WLLFRKAIG
+728 WILFRRSIE
-737 TAPDRGTLPT
+737 T

>member
-1 MYAKLILRNAR
+1 MYAKLVLRNAR
-12 RSLQDY
+12 RSIQDY

-38 SSSYYEPD
+38 SSNYYNPD

-66 VTLLL
+66 VTLFL

-78 NHYMLRRKQ
+78 NNYMLRRRQ
-87 REFAIQSVMGMEQR
+87 REFALQSIMGMEQQ

-133 TALLLTSYGKQYE
+133 TAMLLTSYGKQYE
-146 ITWTLFPDTVALTAA
+146 ITWTLFPDTVLLTVA
-161 FFMLSFLVVGLS
+161 FFVLSFLVVGLS

-185 MLAADRENGPE
+185 MLTADRENGPE

-203 WVLTVLF
+203 WMLTFLF
-210 EVFSVWMCVT
+210 EVFSIWMCIT
-220 GVQKVIFYWDSR
+220 GVQKVLFYWDSR

-240 FWGNILL
+240 FWGNILF
-247 PVLSLLW
+247 PAISLLW
-254 PVLWV
+254 PVLWA
-259 LRRRRGGPSTLLLGL
+259 LRRKKGGFPVLLSGL
-274 LLCAL
+274 LISAF
-279 LNTIAAASVPALNSR
+279 LNTLVAASVPVLNSR
-294 YLLALGGGAVNQYL
+294 YFLGLGGGAVNQYL
-308 LFVLVDLIFMIC
+308 LFVLVDLIFLIC
-320 ALLYLASSVLIA
+320 ALLYLVSSFIVA
-332 WKEGAPEHRYK
+332 WKEGSPEHRYK
-343 GENLFFFGQITSKLS
+343 DENLFFFGQIISKLS

-384 VGWAYGYLD
+384 VGWASGYLD
-393 TRSMYDVQIFSRY
+393 ARSMYDVQIYSRY

-411 EESLPQDSYDEVTA
+411 EANLPQDDYDTVTDYLTDHSIETA
-425 YLAEHRIPVSRD
+425 YD

-442 YLPERADFHSRVKY
+442 YLPNRADFHNRVKY
-456 EFPVV
+456 DFPVV

-471 REMLGYEPISLA
+471 REMLGYEPIFLA
-483 DDEFATQWKAIATEE
+483 DDEFTTQWQAIATTDE
-498 DRDIFLREH
+498 RDSFLRDH
-507 PQVQTDAGTLT
+507 TQVQTDAGTLT
-518 LSAQPYYE
+518 LAEQSYYE
-526 ESIGET
+526 DAIGQT
-532 AYNSYTDVLYIF
+532 AYNSYTNVLFVF
-544 PDRVCEQLLPVM
+544 PDSVCAQLLPVM

-562 TKEAISYDD
+562 TTDAISYDN
-571 ARELEQVFTDQHPEL
+571 ARELEQVFTEQYPEL
-586 ADTGVSYSI
+586 ADTGVAYSI
-595 RLSTLQINSTKA
+595 RLSTLQINSTRA

-656 GRIGRLVLRQLGV
+656 RNIRKLVLKQLGV
-669 WFGLPVAVA
+669 WFGLPIVVAIG
-678 AFVSTVVISYFLQI
+678 VSTVVIVYFLQTI
-692 VSAEVAAYIGLSALM
+692 SAEISAYIGIDTLLL
-707 AQVAVTVGILVLL
+707 QIGTTVSILLL
-720 MACYFLST
+720 LLVGYFVST
-728 WLLFRKAIG
+728 WILFHRSIE
-737 TAPDRGTLPT
+737 T

>member
-1 MYAKLILRNAR
+1 MYAKLVLRNAR
-12 RSLQDY
+12 RSIQDY

-38 SSSYYEPD
+38 SSSYYNPD

-66 VTLLL
+66 VTLFL

-78 NHYMLRRKQ
+78 NNYMLRRRQ
-87 REFAIQSVMGMEQR
+87 REFALQSIMGMEQR

-124 LGVFCSQFI
+124 LGMFCSQFI
-133 TALLLTSYGKQYE
+133 TAMLLTSYGKQYE
-146 ITWTLFPDTVALTAA
+146 ITWTLFPDTVLLTVA
-161 FFMLSFLVVGLS
+161 FFVLSFLVVGLS

-185 MLAADRENGPE
+185 MLTADRENGPE

-203 WVLTVLF
+203 WMLTFLF
-210 EVFSVWMCVT
+210 EVFSIWMCIT
-220 GVQKVIFYWDSR
+220 GVQKVLFYWDSR

-240 FWGNILL
+240 FWGNILF
-247 PVLSLLW
+247 PAISLLW
-254 PVLWV
+254 PVLWA
-259 LRRRRGGPSTLLLGL
+259 LRRKKGGFPVLLSGL
-274 LLCAL
+274 LISAL
-279 LNTIAAASVPALNSR
+279 LNTLVAASVPVLNSR
-294 YLLALGGGAVNQYL
+294 YFLGLGGGAVNQYL
-308 LFVLVDLIFMIC
+308 LFVLVDLIFLIC
-320 ALLYLASSVLIA
+320 ALLYLVSSFIVA
-332 WKEGAPEHRYK
+332 WKEGSPEHRYK
-343 GENLFFFGQITSKLS
+343 DENLFFFGQIISKLS

-384 VGWAYGYLD
+384 VGWASGYLD
-393 TRSMYDVQIFSRY
+393 ARSMYDVQIYSRY

-411 EESLPQDSYDEVTA
+411 EANLPQDDYDTVTDYLTDHSIETA
-425 YLAEHRIPVSRD
+425 YD

-442 YLPERADFHSRVKY
+442 YLPNRADFHNRVKY
-456 EFPVV
+456 DFPVV

-471 REMLGYEPISLA
+471 REMLGYEPIFLA
-483 DDEFATQWKAIATEE
+483 DDEFTTQWQAIATTDE
-498 DRDIFLREH
+498 RDSFLRDH
-507 PQVQTDAGTLT
+507 TQVQTDAGTLT
-518 LSAQPYYE
+518 LAEQSYYE
-526 ESIGET
+526 DAIGQT
-532 AYNSYTDVLYIF
+532 AYNSYTNVLFVF
-544 PDRVCEQLLPVM
+544 PDSVCAQLLPVM

-562 TKEAISYDD
+562 TTDAISYDN
-571 ARELEQVFTDQHPEL
+571 ARELEQVFTEQYPEL
-586 ADTGVSYSI
+586 ADTGVAYSI
-595 RLSTLQINSTKA
+595 RLSTLQINSTRA

-656 GRIGRLVLRQLGV
+656 RNIRKLVLKQLGV
-669 WFGLPVAVA
+669 WFGLPIVVAIG
-678 AFVSTVVISYFLQI
+678 VSTVVIVYFLQTI
-692 VSAEVAAYIGLSALM
+692 SAEISAYIGIGTLLL
-707 AQVAVTVGILVLL
+707 QIGTTVSILLL
-720 MACYFLST
+720 LLVGYFVST
-728 WLLFRKAIG
+728 WILFRRSIE
-737 TAPDRGTLPT
+737 T

>member
-1 MYAKLILRNAR
+1 MYAKLVLRNAR
-12 RSLQDY
+12 RSIKDY

-38 SSSYYEPD
+38 SSSYYNPD

-66 VTLLL
+66 VTLFL

-78 NHYMLRRKQ
+78 NNYMLRRRQ
-87 REFAIQSVMGMEQR
+87 REFALQSIMGMEQR

-133 TALLLTSYGKQYE
+133 TAMLLTSYGKQYE
-146 ITWTLFPDTVALTAA
+146 ITWTLFPDTVLLTVA
-161 FFMLSFLVVGLS
+161 FFVLSFLVVGLS

-185 MLAADRENGPE
+185 MLTADRKNGPE

-203 WVLTVLF
+203 WMLTFLF
-210 EVFSVWMCVT
+210 EVFSIWMCIT
-220 GVQKVIFYWDSR
+220 GVQKVLFYWDSR

-240 FWGNILL
+240 FWGNILF
-247 PVLSLLW
+247 PAISLLW
-254 PVLWV
+254 PVLWA
-259 LRRRRGGPSTLLLGL
+259 LRRKKGGFPVLLSGL
-274 LLCAL
+274 LISAF
-279 LNTIAAASVPALNSR
+279 LNTLVAASVPVLNSR
-294 YLLALGGGAVNQYL
+294 YFLGLGGGAVNQYL
-308 LFVLVDLIFMIC
+308 LFVLVDLIFLIC
-320 ALLYLASSVLIA
+320 ALLYLVSSFIVA

-343 GENLFFFGQITSKLS
+343 DENLFFFGQIISKLS

-384 VGWAYGYLD
+384 VGWASGYLD
-393 TRSMYDVQIFSRY
+393 ARSMYDVQIYSRY

-411 EESLPQDSYDEVTA
+411 EANLPQDDYDTVTDYLTDHSIETA
-425 YLAEHRIPVSRD
+425 YD

-442 YLPERADFHSRVKY
+442 YLPNRADFHNRVKY
-456 EFPVV
+456 DFPVV

-471 REMLGYEPISLA
+471 REMLGYEPIFLA
-483 DDEFATQWKAIATEE
+483 DDEFTTQWQAIATTDE
-498 DRDIFLREH
+498 RDSFLRDH
-507 PQVQTDAGTLT
+507 TQVQTDAGTLT
-518 LSAQPYYE
+518 LAEQSYYE
-526 ESIGET
+526 DAIGQT
-532 AYNSYTDVLYIF
+532 AYNSYTNVLFVF
-544 PDRVCEQLLPVM
+544 PDSVCAQLLPVM

-562 TKEAISYDD
+562 TTDAISYDN
-571 ARELEQVFTDQHPEL
+571 ARELEQVFTEQYPEL
-586 ADTGVSYSI
+586 ADTGVAYSI
-595 RLSTLQINSTKA
+595 RLSTLQINSTRA

-656 GRIGRLVLRQLGV
+656 RNIRKLVLKQLGV
-669 WFGLPVAVA
+669 WFGLPIVVAIG
-678 AFVSTVVISYFLQI
+678 VSTVVIVYFLQTI
-692 VSAEVAAYIGLSALM
+692 SAEISAYIGIDTLLL
-707 AQVAVTVGILVLL
+707 QIGTTVSILLILL
-720 MACYFLST
+720 VGYFVST
-728 WLLFRKAIG
+728 WILFRRSIE
-737 TAPDRGTLPT
+737 T

>member
-1 MYAKLILRNAR
+1 MYAKLVFRNAR
-12 RSLQDY
+12 RSIQDY

-46 IGAEY
+46 IGTEY

-66 VTLLL
+66 VTLIL

-87 REFAIQSVMGMEQR
+87 REFALQSVMGMEQR
-101 TIGRL
+101 IIGRL

-146 ITWTLFPDTVALTAA
+146 ITWTLFPDTVLLTAG
-161 FFMLSFLVVGLS
+161 FFILSLLVVGLS
-173 NTRAIRKMKIID
+173 NTRTIRKMKIID
-185 MLAADRENGPE
+185 MLTADRDNGPE

-203 WVLTVLF
+203 WVLVIFF

-220 GVQKVIFYWDSR
+220 GVQKVLFYWDSR

-240 FWGNILL
+240 FWGNILF
-247 PVLSLLW
+247 PAMSLLW
-254 PVLWV
+254 PALWA
-259 LRRRRGGPSTLLLGL
+259 LRRKKGGFTALFSGL
-274 LLCAL
+274 LFSAF
-279 LNTIAAASVPALNSR
+279 LNTLAAASVPMLNSR
-294 YLLALGGGAVNQYL
+294 YLLALGGGAINQYL
-308 LFVLVDLIFMIC
+308 LFVLVDLIFLIC
-320 ALLYLASSVLIA
+320 VLIYLVSSFIVA
-332 WKEGAPEHRYK
+332 WKEGKPEHRYK
-343 GENLFFFGQITSKLS
+343 GENLFFFGQIISKLS

-384 VGWAYGYLD
+384 VEWASGYLD
-393 TRSMYDVQIFSRY
+393 ARSMYDVQIYSRY

-411 EESLPQDSYDEVTA
+411 EANLPRDDYDTVTDYLTDHSIETA
-425 YLAEHRIPVSRD
+425 YD

-442 YLPERADFHSRVKY
+442 YLPNRADFHNRVKY
-456 EFPVV
+456 DFPVV

-471 REMLGYEPISLA
+471 REMLGYEPIFLA
-483 DDEFATQWKAIATEE
+483 DGEFTTHWQTIATTDE
-498 DRDIFLREH
+498 RDSFLRDH
-507 PQVQTDAGTLT
+507 TQVQTDAGTLT
-518 LSAQPYYE
+518 LAEQSYYE
-526 ESIGET
+526 EAIGQT
-532 AYNSYTDVLYIF
+532 AYNSYTNVLFVF
-544 PDRVCEQLLPVM
+544 PDSVCAQLLPVM

-562 TKEAISYDD
+562 TTDAISYDN
-571 ARELEQVFTDQHPEL
+571 ARELEQVFTEQYPEL
-586 ADTGVSYSI
+586 ADTGVAYSI
-595 RLSTLQINSTKA
+595 RLSTLQINSTRA

-656 GRIGRLVLRQLGV
+656 RNIRKLVLKQLGV
-669 WFGLPVAVA
+669 WFGLPIVVAIG
-678 AFVSTVVISYFLQI
+678 VSTVVIVYFLQTI
-692 VSAEVAAYIGLSALM
+692 SVEISAYIGIGTLLL
-707 AQVAVTVGILVLL
+707 QIGTTVSILLL
-720 MACYFLST
+720 LLVGYFVST
-728 WLLFRKAIG
+728 WILFHRSIE
-737 TAPDRGTLPT
+737 T

>member
-1 MYAKLILRNAR
+1 MYAKLVLRNAR
-12 RSLQDY
+12 RSIQDY
-18 LVYIL
+18 LVYLL

-38 SSSYYEPD
+38 SSSHYEPD
-46 IGAEY
+46 IGTEY

-66 VTLLL
+66 VTLIL

-87 REFAIQSVMGMEQR
+87 REFALQSVMGMEQR

-146 ITWTLFPDTVALTAA
+146 ITWTLFPDTVLLTAG
-161 FFMLSFLVVGLS
+161 FFILSFLVVGLS

-185 MLAADRENGPE
+185 MLTADRENGPA

-203 WVLTVLF
+203 WVLVIFF

-220 GVQKVIFYWDSR
+220 GVQKVLFYWDSR

-240 FWGNILL
+240 FWGNILF
-247 PVLSLLW
+247 PAMSLLW
-254 PVLWV
+254 PALWA
-259 LRRRRGGPSTLLLGL
+259 LRRKKGGFTALFSGL
-274 LLCAL
+274 LFSAF
-279 LNTIAAASVPALNSR
+279 LNTLAAASVPMLNSR
-294 YLLALGGGAVNQYL
+294 YLLALGGGAINQYL
-308 LFVLVDLIFMIC
+308 LFVLVDLIFLIC
-320 ALLYLASSVLIA
+320 VLIYLVSSFIVA
-332 WKEGAPEHRYK
+332 WKEGKPEHRYK
-343 GENLFFFGQITSKLS
+343 GENLFFFGQIISKLS

-384 VGWAYGYLD
+384 VEWASGYLD
-393 TRSMYDVQIFSRY
+393 ARSMYDVQIYSRY

-411 EESLPQDSYDEVTA
+411 EANLPQDDYDTVTDYLTDHSIETA
-425 YLAEHRIPVSRD
+425 YD

-442 YLPERADFHSRVKY
+442 YLPNRADFHNRVKY
-456 EFPVV
+456 DFPVV

-471 REMLGYEPISLA
+471 REMLGYEPIFLA
-483 DDEFATQWKAIATEE
+483 DGEFTTHWQTIATTDE
-498 DRDIFLREH
+498 RDSFLRDH
-507 PQVQTDAGTLT
+507 TQVQTDAGTLT
-518 LSAQPYYE
+518 LAEQSYYE
-526 ESIGET
+526 EAIGQT
-532 AYNSYTDVLYIF
+532 AYNSYTNVLFVF
-544 PDRVCEQLLPVM
+544 PDSVCAQLLPVM

-562 TKEAISYDD
+562 TTDAISYDN
-571 ARELEQVFTDQHPEL
+571 ARELEQVFTEQYPEL
-586 ADTGVSYSI
+586 ADTGVAYSI
-595 RLSTLQINSTKA
+595 RLSTLQINSTRA

-656 GRIGRLVLRQLGV
+656 RNIRKLVLKQLGV
-669 WFGLPVAVA
+669 WFGLPIVVAIG
-678 AFVSTVVISYFLQI
+678 VSTVVIVYFLQTI
-692 VSAEVAAYIGLSALM
+692 SVEISAYIGIGTLLL
-707 AQVAVTVGILVLL
+707 QIGTTVSILLL
-720 MACYFLST
+720 LLVGYFVST
-728 WLLFRKAIG
+728 WILFHRSIE
-737 TAPDRGTLPT
+737 T

>member
-1 MYAKLILRNAR
+1 MYAKLVLRNAR
-12 RSLQDY
+12 RSIQDY

-38 SSSYYEPD
+38 SSSYYNPD
-46 IGAEY
+46 VGAEY

-66 VTLLL
+66 VTLFL

-78 NHYMLRRKQ
+78 NNYMLRRRQ
-87 REFAIQSVMGMEQR
+87 REFALQSIMGMEQR

-133 TALLLTSYGKQYE
+133 TAMLLTSYGKQYE
-146 ITWTLFPDTVALTAA
+146 ITWTLFPDTVLLTVA
-161 FFMLSFLVVGLS
+161 FFVLSFLVVGLS

-185 MLAADRENGPE
+185 MLTADRENGPE

-203 WVLTVLF
+203 WMLTFLF
-210 EVFSVWMCVT
+210 EVFSIWMCIT
-220 GVQKVIFYWDSR
+220 GVQKVLFYWDSR

-240 FWGNILL
+240 FWGNILF
-247 PVLSLLW
+247 PAISLLW

-259 LRRRRGGPSTLLLGL
+259 LRRKKGGFPVLLSGL
-274 LLCAL
+274 LISAF
-279 LNTIAAASVPALNSR
+279 LNTLVAASVPVLNSR
-294 YLLALGGGAVNQYL
+294 YFLGLGGGAVNQYL
-308 LFVLVDLIFMIC
+308 LFVLVDLIFLIC
-320 ALLYLASSVLIA
+320 ALLYLVSSFIVA

-343 GENLFFFGQITSKLS
+343 DENLFFFGQIISKLS

-384 VGWAYGYLD
+384 VGWASGYLD
-393 TRSMYDVQIFSRY
+393 ARSMYDVQIYSRY

-411 EESLPQDSYDEVTA
+411 EANLPQDDYDTVTDYLTDHSIETA
-425 YLAEHRIPVSRD
+425 YD

-442 YLPERADFHSRVKY
+442 YLPNRADFHNRVKY
-456 EFPVV
+456 DFPVV

-471 REMLGYEPISLA
+471 REMLGYEPIFLA
-483 DDEFATQWKAIATEE
+483 DDEFTTQWQAIATTDE
-498 DRDIFLREH
+498 RDSFLRDH
-507 PQVQTDAGTLT
+507 TQVQTDAGTLT
-518 LSAQPYYE
+518 LAEQSYYE
-526 ESIGET
+526 DAIGQT
-532 AYNSYTDVLYIF
+532 AYNSYTNVLFVF
-544 PDRVCEQLLPVM
+544 PDSVCAQLLPVM

-562 TKEAISYDD
+562 TTDAISYDN
-571 ARELEQVFTDQHPEL
+571 ARELEQVFTEQYPEL
-586 ADTGVSYSI
+586 ADTGVAYSI
-595 RLSTLQINSTKA
+595 RLSTLQINSTRA

-656 GRIGRLVLRQLGV
+656 RNIRKLVLKQLGV
-669 WFGLPVAVA
+669 WFGLPIVVAIG
-678 AFVSTVVISYFLQI
+678 VSTVVIVYFLQTI
-692 VSAEVAAYIGLSALM
+692 SAEISAYIGIGTLLL
-707 AQVAVTVGILVLL
+707 QIGTTVSILLL
-720 MACYFLST
+720 LLVGYFVST
-728 WLLFRKAIG
+728 WILFRRSIE
-737 TAPDRGTLPT
+737 T

>member
-1 MYAKLILRNAR
+1 MYAKLVLRNAR
-12 RSLQDY
+12 RSIQDY

-38 SSSYYEPD
+38 SSSYYNPD

-66 VTLLL
+66 VTLFL

-78 NHYMLRRKQ
+78 NNYMLRRRQ
-87 REFAIQSVMGMEQR
+87 REFALQSIMGMEQR

-133 TALLLTSYGKQYE
+133 TAMLLTSYGKQYE
-146 ITWTLFPDTVALTAA
+146 ITWTLFPDTVLLTVA
-161 FFMLSFLVVGLS
+161 FFVLSFLVVGLS

-185 MLAADRENGPE
+185 MLTADRENGPE

-203 WVLTVLF
+203 WMLTFLF
-210 EVFSVWMCVT
+210 EVFSIWMCIT
-220 GVQKVIFYWDSR
+220 GVQKVLFYWDSR

-240 FWGNILL
+240 FWGNILF
-247 PVLSLLW
+247 PAISLLW
-254 PVLWV
+254 PVLWA
-259 LRRRRGGPSTLLLGL
+259 LRRKKGGFPVLLSGL
-274 LLCAL
+274 LISAF
-279 LNTIAAASVPALNSR
+279 LNTLVAASVPVLNSR
-294 YLLALGGGAVNQYL
+294 YFLGLGGGAVNQYL
-308 LFVLVDLIFMIC
+308 LFVLVDLIFLIC
-320 ALLYLASSVLIA
+320 ALLYLVSSFIVA

-343 GENLFFFGQITSKLS
+343 DENLFFFGQIISKLS

-384 VGWAYGYLD
+384 VGWASGYLD
-393 TRSMYDVQIFSRY
+393 ARSMYDVQIYSRY

-411 EESLPQDSYDEVTA
+411 EANLPQDDYDTVTDYLTDHSIETA
-425 YLAEHRIPVSRD
+425 YD

-442 YLPERADFHSRVKY
+442 YLPNRADFHNRVKY
-456 EFPVV
+456 DFPVV

-471 REMLGYEPISLA
+471 REMLGYEPIFLA
-483 DDEFATQWKAIATEE
+483 DDEFTTQWQAIATTDE
-498 DRDIFLREH
+498 RDSFLRDH
-507 PQVQTDAGTLT
+507 TQVQTDAGTLT
-518 LSAQPYYE
+518 LAEQSYYE
-526 ESIGET
+526 EAIGQT
-532 AYNSYTDVLYIF
+532 AYNSYTNVLFVF
-544 PDRVCEQLLPVM
+544 PDSVCAQLLPVM

-562 TKEAISYDD
+562 TTDAISYDN
-571 ARELEQVFTDQHPEL
+571 ARELEQVFTEQYPEL
-586 ADTGVSYSI
+586 ADTGVAYSI
-595 RLSTLQINSTKA
+595 RLSTLQINSTRA

-656 GRIGRLVLRQLGV
+656 RNIRKLVLKQLGV
-669 WFGLPVAVA
+669 WFGLPIVVAIG
-678 AFVSTVVISYFLQI
+678 VSTVVIVYFLQTI
-692 VSAEVAAYIGLSALM
+692 SVEISAYIGIGTLLL
-707 AQVAVTVGILVLL
+707 QIGTTVSILLL
-720 MACYFLST
+720 LLVGYFVST
-728 WLLFRKAIG
+728 WILFHRSIE
-737 TAPDRGTLPT
+737 T

>member
-1 MYAKLILRNAR
+1 MYAKLVLRNAR
-12 RSLQDY
+12 RSIQDY

-38 SSSYYEPD
+38 SSSYYNPD

-66 VTLLL
+66 VTLFL

-78 NHYMLRRKQ
+78 NNYMLRRRQ
-87 REFAIQSVMGMEQR
+87 REFALQSIMGMEQR

-133 TALLLTSYGKQYE
+133 TAMLLTSYGKQYE
-146 ITWTLFPDTVALTAA
+146 ITWTLFPDTVLLTVA
-161 FFMLSFLVVGLS
+161 FFVLSFLVVGLS

-185 MLAADRENGPE
+185 MLTADRENGPE

-203 WVLTVLF
+203 WMLTFLF
-210 EVFSVWMCVT
+210 EVFSICMCIT
-220 GVQKVIFYWDSR
+220 GVQKVLFYWDSR

-240 FWGNILL
+240 FWGNILF
-247 PVLSLLW
+247 PAISLLW
-254 PVLWV
+254 PVLWA
-259 LRRRRGGPSTLLLGL
+259 LRRKKGGFPVLLSGL
-274 LLCAL
+274 LISAF
-279 LNTIAAASVPALNSR
+279 LNTLVAASVPVLNSR
-294 YLLALGGGAVNQYL
+294 YFLGLGGGAVNQYL
-308 LFVLVDLIFMIC
+308 LFVLVDLIFLIC
-320 ALLYLASSVLIA
+320 ALLYLVSSFIVA

-343 GENLFFFGQITSKLS
+343 DENLFFFGQIISKLS

-384 VGWAYGYLD
+384 VGWASGYLD
-393 TRSMYDVQIFSRY
+393 ARSMYDVQIYSRY

-411 EESLPQDSYDEVTA
+411 EANLPQDDYDTVTDYLTDHSIETA
-425 YLAEHRIPVSRD
+425 YD

-442 YLPERADFHSRVKY
+442 YLPNRADFHNRVKY
-456 EFPVV
+456 DFPVV

-471 REMLGYEPISLA
+471 REMLGYEPIFLA
-483 DDEFATQWKAIATEE
+483 DDEFTTQWQAIATTDE
-498 DRDIFLREH
+498 RDSFLRDH
-507 PQVQTDAGTLT
+507 TQVQTDAGTLT
-518 LSAQPYYE
+518 LAEQSYYE
-526 ESIGET
+526 DAIGQT
-532 AYNSYTDVLYIF
+532 AYNSYTNVLFVF
-544 PDRVCEQLLPVM
+544 PDSVCAQLLPVM

-562 TKEAISYDD
+562 TTDAISYDN
-571 ARELEQVFTDQHPEL
+571 ARELEQVFTEQYPEL
-586 ADTGVSYSI
+586 ADTGVAYSI
-595 RLSTLQINSTKA
+595 RLSTLQINSTRA

-656 GRIGRLVLRQLGV
+656 RNIRKLVLKQLGV
-669 WFGLPVAVA
+669 WFGLPIVVAIG
-678 AFVSTVVISYFLQI
+678 VSTVVIVYFLQTI
-692 VSAEVAAYIGLSALM
+692 SAEISAYIGIDTLLL
-707 AQVAVTVGILVLL
+707 QIGTTVSILLILL
-720 MACYFLST
+720 VGYFVST
-728 WLLFRKAIG
+728 WILFRRSIE
-737 TAPDRGTLPT
+737 T

>member
-1 MYAKLILRNAR
+1 MYAKLVLRNAR
-12 RSLQDY
+12 RSIQDY

-38 SSSYYEPD
+38 SSSYYNPD

-66 VTLLL
+66 VTLFL

-78 NHYMLRRKQ
+78 NNYMLRRRQ
-87 REFAIQSVMGMEQR
+87 REFALQSIMGMEQQ

-133 TALLLTSYGKQYE
+133 TAMLLTSYGKQYE
-146 ITWTLFPDTVALTAA
+146 ITWTLFPDTVLLTVA
-161 FFMLSFLVVGLS
+161 FFVLSFLVVGLS

-185 MLAADRENGPE
+185 MLTADRKNGPE

-203 WVLTVLF
+203 WMLTFLF
-210 EVFSVWMCVT
+210 EVFSIWMCIT
-220 GVQKVIFYWDSR
+220 GVQKVLFYWDSR

-240 FWGNILL
+240 FWGNILF
-247 PVLSLLW
+247 PAISLLW
-254 PVLWV
+254 PVLWA
-259 LRRRRGGPSTLLLGL
+259 LRRKKGGFPVLLSGL
-274 LLCAL
+274 LISAF
-279 LNTIAAASVPALNSR
+279 LNTLVAASVPVLNSR
-294 YLLALGGGAVNQYL
+294 YFLGLGGGAVNQYL
-308 LFVLVDLIFMIC
+308 LFVLVDLIFLIC
-320 ALLYLASSVLIA
+320 ALLYLVSSFIVA
-332 WKEGAPEHRYK
+332 WKEGSPEHRYK
-343 GENLFFFGQITSKLS
+343 DENLFFFGQIISKLS

-384 VGWAYGYLD
+384 VGWASGYLD
-393 TRSMYDVQIFSRY
+393 ARSMYDVQIYSRY

-411 EESLPQDSYDEVTA
+411 EANLPQDDYDTVTDYLTDHSIETA
-425 YLAEHRIPVSRD
+425 YD

-442 YLPERADFHSRVKY
+442 YLPNRADFHNRVKY
-456 EFPVV
+456 DFPVV

-471 REMLGYEPISLA
+471 REMLGYEPIFLA
-483 DDEFATQWKAIATEE
+483 DDEFTTQWQAIATTDE
-498 DRDIFLREH
+498 RDSFLRDH
-507 PQVQTDAGTLT
+507 TQVQTDAGTLT
-518 LSAQPYYE
+518 LAEQSYYE
-526 ESIGET
+526 DAIGQT
-532 AYNSYTDVLYIF
+532 AYNSYTNVLFVF
-544 PDRVCEQLLPVM
+544 PDSVCAQLLPVM

-562 TKEAISYDD
+562 TTDAISYDN
-571 ARELEQVFTDQHPEL
+571 ARELEQVFTEQYPEL
-586 ADTGVSYSI
+586 ADTGVAYSI
-595 RLSTLQINSTKA
+595 RLRTLQINSTRA

-656 GRIGRLVLRQLGV
+656 RNIRKLVLKQLGV
-669 WFGLPVAVA
+669 WFGLPIVVAIG
-678 AFVSTVVISYFLQI
+678 VSTVVIVYFLQTI
-692 VSAEVAAYIGLSALM
+692 SAEISAYIGIDTLLL
-707 AQVAVTVGILVLL
+707 QIGTTVSILLILL
-720 MACYFLST
+720 VGYFVST
-728 WLLFRKAIG
+728 WILFRRSIE
-737 TAPDRGTLPT
+737 T

>member
-1 MYAKLILRNAR
+1 MYAKLVFRNAR
-12 RSLQDY
+12 RSIQDY

-38 SSSYYEPD
+38 SSSNYEPD
-46 IGAEY
+46 IGTEY

-66 VTLLL
+66 ITLFL

-87 REFAIQSVMGMEQR
+87 REFALQSVMGMEQR
-101 TIGRL
+101 IIGRL

-146 ITWTLFPDTVALTAA
+146 ITWTLFPDTVLLTAG
-161 FFMLSFLVVGLS
+161 FFILSLLVVGLS
-173 NTRAIRKMKIID
+173 NTRTIRKMKIID
-185 MLAADRENGPE
+185 MLTADRDNGPE

-203 WVLTVLF
+203 WVLVIFF

-220 GVQKVIFYWDSR
+220 GVQKVLFYWDSR

-240 FWGNILL
+240 FWGNILF
-247 PVLSLLW
+247 PAMSLLW
-254 PVLWV
+254 PALWA
-259 LRRRRGGPSTLLLGL
+259 LRRKKGGFTALFSGL
-274 LLCAL
+274 LFSAF
-279 LNTIAAASVPALNSR
+279 LNTLAAASVPMLNSR
-294 YLLALGGGAVNQYL
+294 YLLALGGGAINQYL
-308 LFVLVDLIFMIC
+308 LFVLVDLIFLIC
-320 ALLYLASSVLIA
+320 VLIYLVSSFIVA
-332 WKEGAPEHRYK
+332 WKEGKPEHRYK
-343 GENLFFFGQITSKLS
+343 GENLFFFGQIISKLS

-384 VGWAYGYLD
+384 VEWASGYLD
-393 TRSMYDVQIFSRY
+393 ARSMYDVQIYSRY

-411 EESLPQDSYDEVTA
+411 EANLPQDDYDTVTDYLTDHSIETA
-425 YLAEHRIPVSRD
+425 YD

-442 YLPERADFHSRVKY
+442 YLPNRADFHNRVKY
-456 EFPVV
+456 DFPVV

-471 REMLGYEPISLA
+471 REMLGYEPIFLA
-483 DDEFATQWKAIATEE
+483 DGEFTTHWQTIATTDE
-498 DRDIFLREH
+498 RDSFLRDH
-507 PQVQTDAGTLT
+507 TQVQTDAGTLT
-518 LSAQPYYE
+518 LAEQSYYE
-526 ESIGET
+526 EAIGQT
-532 AYNSYTDVLYIF
+532 AYNSYTNVLFVF
-544 PDRVCEQLLPVM
+544 PDSVCAQLLPVM

-562 TKEAISYDD
+562 TTDAISYDN
-571 ARELEQVFTDQHPEL
+571 ARELEQVFTEQYPEL
-586 ADTGVSYSI
+586 ADTGVAYSI
-595 RLSTLQINSTKA
+595 RLSTLQINSTRA

-656 GRIGRLVLRQLGV
+656 RNIRKLVLKQLGV
-669 WFGLPVAVA
+669 WFGLPIVVAIG
-678 AFVSTVVISYFLQI
+678 VSTVVIVYFLQTI
-692 VSAEVAAYIGLSALM
+692 SAEISAYIGIGTLLL
-707 AQVAVTVGILVLL
+707 QIGTTVSILLL
-720 MACYFLST
+720 LLVGYFVST
-728 WLLFRKAIG
+728 WILFHRSIE
-737 TAPDRGTLPT
+737 T

>member
-1 MYAKLILRNAR
+1 MYAKLVLRNAR
-12 RSLQDY
+12 RSIQDY

-38 SSSYYEPD
+38 SSSYYNPD

-66 VTLLL
+66 VTLFL

-78 NHYMLRRKQ
+78 NNYMLRRRQ
-87 REFAIQSVMGMEQR
+87 REFALQSIMGMEQQ

-133 TALLLTSYGKQYE
+133 TAMLLTSYGKQYE
-146 ITWTLFPDTVALTAA
+146 ITWTLFPDTVLLTVA
-161 FFMLSFLVVGLS
+161 FFVLSFLVVGLS

-185 MLAADRENGPE
+185 MLTADRKNGPE

-203 WVLTVLF
+203 WMLTFLF
-210 EVFSVWMCVT
+210 EVFSIWMCIT
-220 GVQKVIFYWDSR
+220 GVQKVLFYWDSR

-240 FWGNILL
+240 FWGNILF
-247 PVLSLLW
+247 PAISLLW
-254 PVLWV
+254 PVLWA
-259 LRRRRGGPSTLLLGL
+259 LRRKKGGFPVLLSGL
-274 LLCAL
+274 LISAF
-279 LNTIAAASVPALNSR
+279 LNTLVAASVPVLNSR
-294 YLLALGGGAVNQYL
+294 YFLGLGGGAVNQYL
-308 LFVLVDLIFMIC
+308 LFVLVDLIFLIC
-320 ALLYLASSVLIA
+320 ALLYLVSSFIVA
-332 WKEGAPEHRYK
+332 WKEGSPEHRYK
-343 GENLFFFGQITSKLS
+343 DENLFFFGQIISKLS

-384 VGWAYGYLD
+384 VGWASGYLD
-393 TRSMYDVQIFSRY
+393 ARSMYDVQIYSRY

-411 EESLPQDSYDEVTA
+411 EANLPQDDYDTVTDYLTDHSIETA
-425 YLAEHRIPVSRD
+425 YD

-442 YLPERADFHSRVKY
+442 YLPNRADFHNRVKY
-456 EFPVV
+456 DFPVV

-471 REMLGYEPISLA
+471 REMLGYEPIFLA
-483 DDEFATQWKAIATEE
+483 DDEFTTQWQAIATTDE
-498 DRDIFLREH
+498 RDSFLRDH
-507 PQVQTDAGTLT
+507 TQVQTDAGTLT
-518 LSAQPYYE
+518 LAEQSYYE
-526 ESIGET
+526 DAIGQT
-532 AYNSYTDVLYIF
+532 AYNSYTNVLFVF
-544 PDRVCEQLLPVM
+544 PDSVCAQLLPVM

-562 TKEAISYDD
+562 TTDAISYDN
-571 ARELEQVFTDQHPEL
+571 ACELEQVFTEQYPEL
-586 ADTGVSYSI
+586 ADTGVAYSI
-595 RLSTLQINSTKA
+595 RLSTLQINSTRA

-656 GRIGRLVLRQLGV
+656 RNIRKLVLKQLGV
-669 WFGLPVAVA
+669 WFGLPIVVAIG
-678 AFVSTVVISYFLQI
+678 VSTVVIVYFLQTI
-692 VSAEVAAYIGLSALM
+692 SAEISAYIGIDTLLL
-707 AQVAVTVGILVLL
+707 QIGTTVSILLILL
-720 MACYFLST
+720 VGYFVST
-728 WLLFRKAIG
+728 WILFRRSIE
-737 TAPDRGTLPT
+737 T